1 MKKIT
6 YFLTA
11 LFTWM
16 FAVTASAEGG
26 VTVATSYTAAENL
39 TDGYYVLK
47 TLSKNVTGYI
57 YHNPANS
64 GRPFRQKIEANIPLS
79 AVGMNMEYVWKLT
92 KNTTDGTFTLQ
103 NVGTQGYFPAEDGH
117 GKNFA
122 SSTEASNAANLKFS
136 TADGITLD
144 GGVLLYETNHKGTED
159 QDLYIYANTTDENNL
174 SYWEGGSISD
184 AIVRFAFY
192 KVSNLDEAQIAS
204 YTINYKVGDNTVFS
218 TTNKGVKG
226 QTFSVAPTSEPTK
239 LSNYLTKEAL
249 TGDLV
254 LSETNNVFN
263 VVYTKGTVPFTF
275 STAESKTWYT
285 LSLRNE
291 TNSGAG
297 NYLIRQNNNN
307 INTGGGKNHNSKFD
321 ANNVTT
327 FERFNGGVW
336 AFVES
341 GFGVK
346 LMNKFTGTYV
356 KVNGGDH
363 KAYLDAT
370 GTVFYVQTT
379 SAKGAGFSL
388 QYDGNS
394 YLGDHKDDNLGTWT
408 SNASWGEDAQ
418 NDGGSGFA
426 IHDAHLDTYVNVGKS
441 AATASLNALTANEEV
456 AGMLT
461 INTAAS
467 IAAAKAAVES
477 ATTFDYLNAAYAKL
491 YNVDP
496 TAYYR
501 IKNVAIG
508 DNGTSYVSSENIFVG
523 TDGKLSTSYNASPNY
538 SLDRV
543 VRRVSADKNYA
554 SQLWQFVDNNNG
566 TFKLKNANTGCCL
579 GSYKSDGAA
588 LEMPIDN
595 KHAGEY
601 ILKATTATL
610 ADGVTNDGKSMLQLV
625 TEGHT
630 MNAFQG
636 SHNNTITNY
645 DNHDGDNGNY
655 WQFIKVTTVPVSI
668 SAANYATVAYPFAVK
683 VPAESGVKAYA
694 VSAVN
699 NGVLELSEI
708 TDGIIAANIGAILY
722 HEGEKQVNLEIT
734 NEAATYTGANKLQ
747 GATAKRTGFAAN
759 DTYVLALNSEN
770 QAAFLKSE
778 LTTVPANKAYVLAS
792 ALPAGEAGA
801 QALNFGFGEVTGI
814 NGVNADSNNAV
825 EYYDLNGR
833 RVLYPAN
840 GIFVTNTGK
849 KVFIK

>member
-1 MKKIT
+1 
-6 YFLTA
+6 
-11 LFTWM
+11 M

-26 VTVATSYTAAENL
+26 VTVAASYTAAESL

-64 GRPFRQKIEANIPLS
+64 GRPFRQKIEANVPLT
-79 AVGMNMEYVWKLT
+79 AVGMNLEYVWKLT

-103 NVGTQGYFPAEDGH
+103 NVGTQGYFPAENGH
-117 GKNFA
+117 GQNFTN
-122 SSTEASNAANLKFS
+122 STEASNAANLKFS
-136 TADGITLD
+136 TAEGITLD
-144 GGVLLYETNHKGTED
+144 GGVLLYETNHKGEKD
-159 QDLYIYANTTDENNL
+159 KDLYIYANTTDENNL
-174 SYWEGGSISD
+174 SYWEGGSISN
-184 AIVRFAFY
+184 AIVQFAFY

-204 YTINYKVGDNTVFS
+204 YTINYKIGDNTVFS

-226 QTFSVAPTSEPTK
+226 ETVTITKPNVSNYFALKSEPTD
-239 LSNYLTKEAL
+239 N
-249 TGDLV
+249 LV
-254 LSETNNVFN
+254 FSETNNVFN
-263 VVYTKGTVPFTF
+263 VVYTKSTAPFTF

-285 LSLRNE
+285 LSLRNGK
-291 TNSGAG
+291 NSGAG
-297 NYLIRQNNNN
+297 NYLIRQDNSNIKTGNND
-307 INTGGGKNHNSKFD
+307 GLSKFD
-321 ANNVTT
+321 ADNVTT
-327 FERFNGGVW
+327 FERFNGGIW

-356 KVNGGDH
+356 KVDGGDH

-379 SAKGAGFSL
+379 SAEGAGFSL
-388 QYDGNS
+388 QYDGKT
-394 YLGDHKDDNLGTWT
+394 YLGDHKGGNLGTWT
-408 SNASWGEDAQ
+408 PNVNWGEDAQ

-426 IHDAHLDTYVNVGKS
+426 IHDANLEAYVSVGKP
-441 AATASLNALTANEEV
+441 AATASLTALTANEEV
-456 AGMLT
+456 EGKLT
-461 INTAAS
+461 INTATS
-467 IAAAKAAVES
+467 IAAAEAAVES
-477 ATTFDYLNAAYAKL
+477 ATTVDALNAAYAKS
-491 YNVDP
+491 YNVAP

-501 IKNVAIG
+501 IKNVAVN
-508 DNGTSYVSSENIFVG
+508 DNQNAYVSSENIFVG
-523 TDGKLSTSYNASPNY
+523 TDGQLSTSYNANTK
-538 SLDRV
+538 LDRV
-543 VRRVSADKNYA
+543 VRRVSATGNYA

-601 ILKATTATL
+601 TLKATTTALT
-610 ADGVTNDGKSMLQLV
+610 GVTNDGKTMLQLV
-625 TEGHT
+625 NEGHT

-694 VSAVN
+694 VSAVK

-708 TDGIIAANIGAILY
+708 TDGIIAANQGAILY
-722 HEGEKQVNLEIT
+722 HEGEKQVDLQIT
-734 NEAATYTGANKLQ
+734 NEAATYTGANNLQ
-747 GATAKRTGFAAN
+747 GATAKRTGFTAN
-759 DTYVLALNSEN
+759 ATYVLALNSEN

>member
-1 MKKIT
+1 
-6 YFLTA
+6 
-11 LFTWM
+11 M
-16 FAVTASAEGG
+16 FAVTASADGG
-26 VTVATSYTAAENL
+26 VTVATSYTPAESL

-47 TLSKNVTGYI
+47 TRCKGKNGYI
-57 YHNPANS
+57 YHNPNRS
-64 GRPFRQKIEANIPLS
+64 DRPFRQKLEASVPLT

-92 KNTTDGTFTLQ
+92 KNTTDETFTLQ
-103 NVGTQGYFPAEDGH
+103 NVGTAAYMPANDGN
-117 GKNFA
+117 GGNFA
-122 SSTEASNAANLKFS
+122 NSTALENAAKYKFS
-136 TADGITLD
+136 TFTAYTNSLA
-144 GGVLLYETNHKGTED
+144 GGVLLYETNFT
-159 QDLYIYANTTDENNL
+159 NTRYVHCNETDEPNL
-174 SYWEGGSISD
+174 SYWEGGEAKDNGS
-184 AIVRFAFY
+184 VVQFAFY
-192 KVSNLDEAQIAS
+192 KVENLDESQIAT

-226 QTFSVAPTSEPTK
+226 ETFSVAPTSEPTK
-239 LSNYLTKEAL
+239 ISNYYLTKNAL

-254 LSETNNVFN
+254 LSDNNKVFN
-263 VVYTKGTVPFTF
+263 VVYSKGTVPFTF

-285 LSLRNE
+285 LSLRNAKDK
-291 TNSGAG
+291 NSGAG
-297 NYLIRQNNNN
+297 NYLIRQDNNN
-307 INTGGGKNHNSKFD
+307 IKTGNNDGLSKFD
-321 ANNVTT
+321 ADNVTT

-346 LMNKFTGTYV
+346 LMNKYTGTYV
-356 KVNGGDH
+356 KVDGGGN

-379 SAKGAGFSL
+379 SAEGAGFSL
-388 QYDGNS
+388 QYDGKT
-394 YLGDHKDDNLGTWT
+394 YLGDHKEGNLGTWT
-408 SNASWGEDAQ
+408 PNVDWGEDAQ

-426 IHDAHLDTYVNVGKS
+426 IHDANLETYVTVGKS
-441 AATASLNALTANEEV
+441 AATTSLQALTANEEV
-456 AGMLT
+456 DGKLT
-461 INTAAS
+461 INTETS
-467 IAAAKAAVES
+467 IAAAKAAVPS
-477 ATTFDYLNAAYAKL
+477 ATTVDALNAAYAKS
-491 YNVDP
+491 YNVEP

-501 IKNVAIG
+501 IKNVSVN
-508 DNGTSYVSSENIFVG
+508 DNQNAYVSSENIFVG
-523 TDGKLSTSYNASPNY
+523 TDGKLSTSYNANNG
-538 SLDRV
+538 LDRV
-543 VRRVSADKNYA
+543 VRRVPADKNYA

-601 ILKATTATL
+601 TLKATTTTL
-610 ADGVTNDGKSMLQLV
+610 TGVTNDGKSMLQLV
-625 TEGHT
+625 TEGYHT
-630 MNAFQG
+630 MNAWRGADAQ
-636 SHNNTITNY
+636 TIANY
-645 DNHDGDNGNY
+645 DNQDGDKGNY

-708 TDGIIAANIGAILY
+708 TDGIIAANTGAILY
-722 HEGEKQVNLEIT
+722 HKGEKQVDLQIT
-734 NEAATYTGANKLQ
+734 TDEATYTGANNLQ

-759 DTYVLALNSEN
+759 DTYVLALNSAN

-792 ALPAGEAGA
+792 ALPAAEAGA

>member
-26 VTVATSYTAAENL
+26 VTVATSYTAADNL

-47 TLSKNVTGYI
+47 TRCKGKNGYI
-57 YHNPANS
+57 YHNPNRS
-64 GRPFRQKIEANIPLS
+64 DRPFRQKLEANVPLT
-79 AVGMNMEYVWKLT
+79 AVGMNLEYVWKLT

-103 NVGTQGYFPAEDGH
+103 NVSTAAYMPAHNDNG
-117 GKNFA
+117 GNFA
-122 SSTEASNAANLKFS
+122 QSTAEANAAKYQFS
-136 TADGITLD
+136 TFTAYTNSLE
-144 GGVLLYETNHKGTED
+144 GGVLLYETNFT
-159 QDLYIYANTTDENNL
+159 NTRYVHCNETDEPNL
-174 SYWEGGSISD
+174 SYWAGGEAKDDGS
-184 AIVRFAFY
+184 VVQFAFY
-192 KVSNLDEAQIAS
+192 KVENLDETKIAT

-226 QTFSVAPTSEPTK
+226 ETVTITKPNVSNYFALKSEPTD
-239 LSNYLTKEAL
+239 N
-249 TGDLV
+249 LV
-254 LSETNNVFN
+254 LSDTNKEFN
-263 VVYTKGTVPFTF
+263 VVYTKSTAPFTF

-285 LSLRNE
+285 LSLRNA
-291 TNSGAG
+291 NNAGAG
-297 NYLIRQNNNN
+297 NYLIRQDNNN
-307 INTGGGKNHNSKFD
+307 IKTGNNAGESKFE
-321 ANNVTT
+321 AANVTT

-356 KVNGGDH
+356 KVDGGSNQ
-363 KAYLDAT
+363 AYLDAT

-379 SAKGAGFSL
+379 SAEGASFSL
-388 QYDGNS
+388 QYDGKI
-394 YLGDHKDDNLGTWT
+394 YLGDHKQGNLGTWT
-408 SNASWGEDAQ
+408 PNVSWGEDAQ

-426 IHDAHLDTYVNVGKS
+426 IHDANLEAYVSVGKS
-441 AATASLNALTANEEV
+441 AATTTLTALTANEEV
-456 AGMLT
+456 AGKLT

-467 IAAAKAAVES
+467 IEAAKAAVKS
-477 ATTFDYLNAAYAKL
+477 ATTVDALNAAYAKS
-491 YNVDP
+491 YNADP

-501 IKNVAIG
+501 IKNVAAN
-508 DNGTSYVSSENIFVG
+508 DNQNAYVSSENIFVG
-523 TDGKLSTSYNASPNY
+523 TDGKLSTSYNANDG
-538 SLDRV
+538 LDRV
-543 VRRVSADKNYA
+543 IHRVPATGNYA

-566 TFKLKNANTGCCL
+566 TFKLRNANTDCCL
-579 GSYKSDGAA
+579 GSYKSDGVA

-601 ILKATTATL
+601 TLKATTAAL
-610 ADGVTNDGKSMLQLV
+610 ANNVTNDSKTMLQLV
-625 TEGHT
+625 NEGHT
-630 MNAFQG
+630 MNAFAG
-636 SHNNTITNY
+636 AGGNTIANY

-759 DTYVLALNSEN
+759 ATYVLALNSEN

-792 ALPAGEAGA
+792 ALPAAETSA

>member
-16 FAVTASAEGG
+16 FAVSASAEGG

-47 TLSKNVTGYI
+47 TLSKGVTGYI
-57 YHNPANS
+57 YHYPANS
-64 GRPFRQKIEANIPLS
+64 SRPFRQKLEANVPLT
-79 AVGMNMEYVWKLT
+79 AVGMNLEYVWKLT
-92 KNTTDGTFTLQ
+92 KNTTDETFTLQ
-103 NVGTQGYFPAEDGH
+103 NVGTQGYFPAENGH
-117 GKNFA
+117 GQNFA
-122 SSTEASNAANLKFS
+122 NSTEASNAANLKFS
-136 TADGITLD
+136 SAEGITLD
-144 GGVLLYETNHKGTED
+144 GGVLLYETNHKGEKD
-159 QDLYIYANTTDENNL
+159 QDLYIYANTTSENNL
-174 SYWEGGSISD
+174 SYWEGGSVSN
-184 AIVRFAFY
+184 AIVQFAFY
-192 KVSNLDEAQIAS
+192 KVENLDETKIAT

-226 QTFSVAPTSEPTK
+226 ETVTITKPNVSNYFALKSEPTD
-239 LSNYLTKEAL
+239 N
-249 TGDLV
+249 LV
-254 LSETNNVFN
+254 LSDNNKEFN
-263 VVYTKGTVPFTF
+263 VVYTKGTAPFTF

-291 TNSGAG
+291 NNSGAG
-297 NYLIRQNNNN
+297 NYLIRQDNNN
-307 INTGGGKNHNSKFD
+307 IKTGNNAGESKFE
-321 ANNVTT
+321 AANVTT

-356 KVNGGDH
+356 KVDGGDS
-363 KAYLDAT
+363 KANLDAT

-379 SAKGAGFSL
+379 TATGANFSL
-388 QYDGNS
+388 QYDGKS
-394 YLGDHKDDNLGTWT
+394 YLGDHSSGNLATWT
-408 SNASWGEDAQ
+408 DGAAQ
-418 NDGGSGFA
+418 NNLGSGFA
-426 IHDAHLDTYVNVGKS
+426 IHNANDDTYVNVGKS

-456 AGMLT
+456 EGKLT
-461 INTAAS
+461 INTETS
-467 IAAAKAAVES
+467 IAAAKAAVPS
-477 ATTFDYLNAAYAKL
+477 ATTVDALNAAYAKS
-491 YNVDP
+491 YNVAP

-501 IKNVAIG
+501 IKNVAVN
-508 DNGTSYVSSENIFVG
+508 DNQNAYVSSENIFVG
-523 TDGKLSTSYNASPNY
+523 TDGKLSTSYNANTN
-538 SLDRV
+538 LDRV

-566 TFKLKNANTGCCL
+566 TFKLRNANTGCCL
-579 GSYKSDGAA
+579 GAYESDGAA

-601 ILKATTATL
+601 TLKATTANL
-610 ADGVTNDGKSMLQLV
+610 SNGVTNDSKSMLQLV
-625 TEGHT
+625 NEGHT

-655 WQFIKVTTVPVSI
+655 WQFIKVTTVLVSI

-694 VSAVN
+694 VSAVK
-699 NGVLELSEI
+699 NGMLELSEI
-708 TDGIIAANIGAILY
+708 TDGIIAANTGAILY

-759 DTYVLALNSEN
+759 DTYVLALNSAN

-792 ALPAGEAGA
+792 ALPAAEVGA

>member
-1 MKKIT
+1 
-6 YFLTA
+6 
-11 LFTWM
+11 M

-47 TLSKNVTGYI
+47 TRCKGKNGYI
-57 YHNPANS
+57 YHNPNRS
-64 GRPFRQKIEANIPLS
+64 DRPFRQKLEANVPLT
-79 AVGMNMEYVWKLT
+79 AVGMNLEYVWKLT

-103 NVGTQGYFPAEDGH
+103 NVSTAAYMPAHNDNG
-117 GKNFA
+117 GNFA
-122 SSTEASNAANLKFS
+122 QSTAEANAAKYQFS
-136 TADGITLD
+136 TFTAYTNSLA
-144 GGVLLYETNHKGTED
+144 GGVLLYETNFT
-159 QDLYIYANTTDENNL
+159 NTRYVHCNETDEPNL
-174 SYWEGGSISD
+174 SYWEGGEAKDDGS
-184 AIVRFAFY
+184 VVQFAFY
-192 KVSNLDEAQIAS
+192 KVENLDETKIAT

-226 QTFSVAPTSEPTK
+226 ETVTITKPNVSNYFALKSEPTD
-239 LSNYLTKEAL
+239 N
-249 TGDLV
+249 LV
-254 LSETNNVFN
+254 LSDTNKEFN
-263 VVYTKGTVPFTF
+263 VVYTKGTAPFTF

-285 LSLRNE
+285 LSLRNAKDK
-291 TNSGAG
+291 NSGAG
-297 NYLIRQNNNN
+297 NYLIRQDNNN
-307 INTGGGKNHNSKFD
+307 IKTGNNAGESKFE
-321 ANNVTT
+321 AANVTT

-356 KVNGGDH
+356 KVDGGGN

-379 SAKGAGFSL
+379 SAEGAGFSL
-388 QYDGNS
+388 QYDGKT
-394 YLGDHKDDNLGTWT
+394 YLGDHKEGNLGTWT
-408 SNASWGEDAQ
+408 PNVNWGEDAQ

-426 IHDAHLDTYVNVGKS
+426 IHDANLDTYVSVGKS
-441 AATASLNALTANEEV
+441 AATATLTALTANEEV
-456 AGMLT
+456 DGKLT
-461 INTAAS
+461 INTETS
-467 IAAAKAAVES
+467 IAAAKAAVPS
-477 ATTFDYLNAAYAKL
+477 ATTVDALNAAYAKS
-491 YNVDP
+491 YNVEP

-501 IKNVAIG
+501 IKNVSVN
-508 DNGTSYVSSENIFVG
+508 DNQNAYVSSENIFVG
-523 TDGKLSTSYNASPNY
+523 TDGKLSTSYNANNG
-538 SLDRV
+538 LDRV

-566 TFKLKNANTGCCL
+566 TFKLRNASTGCCL
-579 GSYKSDGAA
+579 GAYESDGAA

-601 ILKATTATL
+601 TLKATTANL
-610 ADGVTNDGKSMLQLV
+610 SNGVTNDSKSMLQLV
-625 TEGHT
+625 NEGHT

-694 VSAVN
+694 VSAVK
-699 NGVLELSEI
+699 NGMLELSEI
-708 TDGIIAANIGAILY
+708 TDGIIAANTGAILY

-792 ALPAGEAGA
+792 ALPAAEAGA

>member
-1 MKKIT
+1 
-6 YFLTA
+6 
-11 LFTWM
+11 M
-16 FAVTASAEGG
+16 FAVTASADGG

-47 TLSKNVTGYI
+47 TRCKGKNGYI
-57 YHNPANS
+57 YHNPNRS
-64 GRPFRQKIEANIPLS
+64 DRPFRQKLEANVPLT
-79 AVGMNMEYVWKLT
+79 AVGMNLEYVWKLT

-103 NVGTQGYFPAEDGH
+103 NVSTAAYMPAHNDNG
-117 GKNFA
+117 GNFA
-122 SSTEASNAANLKFS
+122 QSTAEANAAKYQFS
-136 TADGITLD
+136 TFTAYTNSLA
-144 GGVLLYETNHKGTED
+144 GGVLLYETNFT
-159 QDLYIYANTTDENNL
+159 NTRYVHCNETDEPNL
-174 SYWEGGSISD
+174 SYWEGGEAKDDGS
-184 AIVRFAFY
+184 VVQFAFY
-192 KVSNLDEAQIAS
+192 KVENLDETKIAT

-226 QTFSVAPTSEPTK
+226 ETVTITKPNVSNYFALKSEPTD
-239 LSNYLTKEAL
+239 N
-249 TGDLV
+249 LV
-254 LSETNNVFN
+254 LSDTNKEFN
-263 VVYTKGTVPFTF
+263 VVYTKSTAPFTF

-285 LSLRNE
+285 LSLRNAKDK
-291 TNSGAG
+291 NSGAG
-297 NYLIRQNNNN
+297 NYLIRQDNNN
-307 INTGGGKNHNSKFD
+307 IKTGNNAGESKFE
-321 ANNVTT
+321 AANVTT

-356 KVNGGDH
+356 KVDGGGN

-379 SAKGAGFSL
+379 SAEGAGFSL
-388 QYDGNS
+388 QYDGKT
-394 YLGDHKDDNLGTWT
+394 YLGDHKEGNLGTWT
-408 SNASWGEDAQ
+408 PNVNWGEDAQ

-426 IHDAHLDTYVNVGKS
+426 IHDANLDTYVSVGKS
-441 AATASLNALTANEEV
+441 AATATLTALTANEEV
-456 AGMLT
+456 DGKLT
-461 INTAAS
+461 INTETS
-467 IAAAKAAVES
+467 IAAAKAAVPS
-477 ATTFDYLNAAYAKL
+477 ATTVDALNAAYAKS
-491 YNVDP
+491 YNVEP

-501 IKNVAIG
+501 IKNVSVN
-508 DNGTSYVSSENIFVG
+508 DNQNAYVSSENIFVG
-523 TDGKLSTSYNASPNY
+523 TDGKLSTSYNANNG
-538 SLDRV
+538 LDRV

-566 TFKLKNANTGCCL
+566 TFKLRNANTGCCL
-579 GSYKSDGAA
+579 GAYESDGAA

-601 ILKATTATL
+601 TLKATTANL
-610 ADGVTNDGKSMLQLV
+610 SNGVTNDSKSMLQLV
-625 TEGHT
+625 NEGHT

-694 VSAVN
+694 VSAVK
-699 NGVLELSEI
+699 NGMLELSEI
-708 TDGIIAANIGAILY
+708 TDGIIAANTGAILY

-792 ALPAGEAGA
+792 ALPAAEAGA

>member
-16 FAVTASAEGG
+16 FAVSASAEGG

-47 TLSKNVTGYI
+47 TLSKGVTGYI
-57 YHNPANS
+57 YHYPANS
-64 GRPFRQKIEANIPLS
+64 SRPFRQKLEANVPLT
-79 AVGMNMEYVWKLT
+79 AVGMNLEYVWKLT
-92 KNTTDGTFTLQ
+92 KNTTDETFTLQ
-103 NVGTQGYFPAEDGH
+103 NVGTQGYFPAENGH
-117 GKNFA
+117 GQNFA
-122 SSTEASNAANLKFS
+122 NSTEASNAANLKFS
-136 TADGITLD
+136 SAEGITLD
-144 GGVLLYETNHKGTED
+144 GGVLLYETNHKGEKD
-159 QDLYIYANTTDENNL
+159 QDLYIYANTTSENNL
-174 SYWEGGSISD
+174 SYWEGGSVSN
-184 AIVRFAFY
+184 AIVQFAFY
-192 KVSNLDEAQIAS
+192 KVENLDETKIAT

-226 QTFSVAPTSEPTK
+226 ETVTITKPNVSNYFALKSEPTD
-239 LSNYLTKEAL
+239 N
-249 TGDLV
+249 LV
-254 LSETNNVFN
+254 LSDTNKEFN
-263 VVYTKGTVPFTF
+263 VVYTKSTAPFTF

-285 LSLRNE
+285 LSLRNAKDK
-291 TNSGAG
+291 NSGAG
-297 NYLIRQNNNN
+297 NYLIRQDNNN
-307 INTGGGKNHNSKFD
+307 IKTGNNAGESKFE
-321 ANNVTT
+321 AANVTT

-356 KVNGGDH
+356 KVDGGGN

-379 SAKGAGFSL
+379 SAEGAGFSL
-388 QYDGNS
+388 QYDGKT
-394 YLGDHKDDNLGTWT
+394 YLGDHKEGNLGTWT
-408 SNASWGEDAQ
+408 PNVNWGEDAQ

-426 IHDAHLDTYVNVGKS
+426 IHDANLDTYVSVGKS
-441 AATASLNALTANEEV
+441 AATATLTALTANEEV
-456 AGMLT
+456 DGKLT
-461 INTAAS
+461 INTETS
-467 IAAAKAAVES
+467 IAAAKAAVPS
-477 ATTFDYLNAAYAKL
+477 ATTVDALNAAYAKS
-491 YNVDP
+491 YNVEP

-501 IKNVAIG
+501 IKNVSVN
-508 DNGTSYVSSENIFVG
+508 DNQNAYVSSENIFVG
-523 TDGKLSTSYNASPNY
+523 TDGKLSTSYNANNG
-538 SLDRV
+538 LDRV

-566 TFKLKNANTGCCL
+566 TFKLRNANTGCCL
-579 GSYKSDGAA
+579 GAYESDGAA

-601 ILKATTATL
+601 TLKATTANL
-610 ADGVTNDGKSMLQLV
+610 SNGVTNDSKSMLQLV
-625 TEGHT
+625 NEGHT

-694 VSAVN
+694 VSAVK
-699 NGVLELSEI
+699 NGMLELSEI
-708 TDGIIAANIGAILY
+708 TDGIIAANTGAILY

-759 DTYVLALNSEN
+759 DTYVLALNSAN

-792 ALPAGEAGA
+792 ALPAAEVGA

>member
-1 MKKIT
+1 
-6 YFLTA
+6 
-11 LFTWM
+11 M
-16 FAVTASAEGG
+16 FAVTASADGG
-26 VTVATSYTAAENL
+26 VTVATSYTPAESL

-47 TLSKNVTGYI
+47 TRCKGKNGYI
-57 YHNPANS
+57 YHNPNDAS
-64 GRPFRQKIEANIPLS
+64 RPFRQKLEANTPLN
-79 AVGMNMEYVWKLT
+79 ALANKLEYVWKIS
-92 KNTTDGTFTLQ
+92 KNATDETFTIQ
-103 NVGTQGYFPAEDGH
+103 NVSTDAYMPAFNDNG
-117 GKNFA
+117 GNFA
-122 SSTEASNAANLKFS
+122 QSTEASNAAKYKFS
-136 TADGITLD
+136 NFTAYENSLE
-144 GGVLLYETNHKGTED
+144 GGVLLYETNFETNRYVHCNEAGEP
-159 QDLYIYANTTDENNL
+159 NL
-174 SYWEGGSISD
+174 SYWAGGEAKDDGS
-184 AIVRFAFY
+184 VVQFAFY
-192 KVSNLDEAQIAS
+192 KVENLTESQICS
-204 YTINYKVGDNTVFS
+204 YTVNYKIGDQTISS
-218 TTNKGVKG
+218 TTGIGVKD
-226 QTFSVAPTSEPTK
+226 QTTVTIKPKVSYYFTLESK
-239 LSNYLTKEAL
+239 LDN
-249 TGDLV
+249 LV
-254 LSETNNVFN
+254 LSDDNNVFN
-263 VVYTKGTVPFTF
+263 VVYSKGIVPFTF

-285 LSLRNE
+285 LSLRNGK
-291 TNSGAG
+291 NSGAG
-297 NYLIRQNNNN
+297 NYLIRQDNSNIKTGNND
-307 INTGGGKNHNSKFD
+307 GLSKFD
-321 ANNVTT
+321 ADNVTT
-327 FERFNGGVW
+327 FERFNGGIW

-356 KVNGGDH
+356 KVDGGDH

-379 SAKGAGFSL
+379 SAEGAGFSL
-388 QYDGNS
+388 QYDGKT
-394 YLGDHKDDNLGTWT
+394 YLGDHKGGNLGTWT
-408 SNASWGEDAQ
+408 PNVNWGEDAQ

-426 IHDAHLDTYVNVGKS
+426 IHDANLEAYVSVGKP
-441 AATASLNALTANEEV
+441 AATASLTALTANKEV
-456 AGMLT
+456 EGKLT
-461 INTAAS
+461 INTATS
-467 IAAAKAAVES
+467 IAAAEAAVES
-477 ATTFDYLNAAYAKL
+477 ATTVDALNAAYAKS
-491 YNVDP
+491 YNVAP

-501 IKNVAIG
+501 IKNVAVN
-508 DNGTSYVSSENIFVG
+508 DNQNAYVSSENIFVG
-523 TDGKLSTSYNASPNY
+523 TDGQLSTSYNANTN
-538 SLDRV
+538 LDRV
-543 VRRVSADKNYA
+543 VRRVSATGNYA

-601 ILKATTATL
+601 TLKATTTALT
-610 ADGVTNDGKSMLQLV
+610 GVTNDGKTMLQLV
-625 TEGHT
+625 NEGHT

-694 VSAVN
+694 VSAVK

-708 TDGIIAANIGAILY
+708 TDGIIAANQGAILY
-722 HEGEKQVNLEIT
+722 HEGEKQVDLQIT
-734 NEAATYTGANKLQ
+734 NEAATYTGANNLQ
-747 GATAKRTGFAAN
+747 GATAKRTGFTAN
-759 DTYVLALNSEN
+759 ATYVLALNSEN

>member
-1 MKKIT
+1 
-6 YFLTA
+6 
-11 LFTWM
+11 M

-26 VTVATSYTAAENL
+26 VTVATSYTAAEDL

-64 GRPFRQKIEANIPLS
+64 GRPFRQKIEANVPLT
-79 AVGMNMEYVWKLT
+79 AVGMNLEYVWKLT

-103 NVGTQGYFPAEDGH
+103 NVGTQGYFPAENGH
-117 GKNFA
+117 GQNFA
-122 SSTEASNAANLKFS
+122 KSTEASNAANLKFS
-136 TADGITLD
+136 SADGITLD
-144 GGVLLYETNHKGTED
+144 GGVLLYETNHKGEED
-159 QDLYIYANTTDENNL
+159 KDLYIYANTTDENNL
-174 SYWEGGSISD
+174 SYWEGGSISN
-184 AIVRFAFY
+184 AIVQFAFY
-192 KVSNLDEAQIAS
+192 KVENLDETKIAT

-226 QTFSVAPTSEPTK
+226 ETVTITKPNVSNYFALKSEPTDN
-239 LSNYLTKEAL
+239 LVFSDTNKE
-249 TGDLV
+249 
-254 LSETNNVFN
+254 FN
-263 VVYTKGTVPFTF
+263 VVYTKGTAPFTF
-275 STAESKTWYT
+275 STDESKTWYT
-285 LSLRNE
+285 LSLRNGK
-291 TNSGAG
+291 NSGAG
-297 NYLIRQNNNN
+297 NYLIRQDNNN
-307 INTGGGKNHNSKFD
+307 IKTGNNDGLSKFD
-321 ANNVTT
+321 ADNVTT

-356 KVNGGDH
+356 KVDGGSNQ
-363 KAYLDAT
+363 AYLDAT

-379 SAKGAGFSL
+379 SATGAGFSL
-388 QYDGNS
+388 QYDGKI
-394 YLGDHKDDNLGTWT
+394 YLGDHKQGNLGTWT
-408 SNASWGEDAQ
+408 PNVSWGEDAQ

-426 IHDAHLDTYVNVGKS
+426 IHDANLDTYVSVGKL
-441 AATASLNALTANEEV
+441 AATASLKALTANEEV

-477 ATTFDYLNAAYAKL
+477 ATTFDALNAAYAKS

-523 TDGKLSTSYNASPNY
+523 TDGQLSTSYNANTN
-538 SLDRV
+538 LDRV

-601 ILKATTATL
+601 TLKATTATL
-610 ADGVTNDGKSMLQLV
+610 SNGVTNDSKSMLQLV
-625 TEGHT
+625 NEGHT

-645 DNHDGDNGNY
+645 DNQDGDNGNY

-708 TDGIIAANIGAILY
+708 TDGIIAANTGAILY
-722 HEGEKQVNLEIT
+722 HEGEKQVDLQIT
-734 NEAATYTGANKLQ
+734 TDEATYTGANNLK

-759 DTYVLALNSEN
+759 ATYVLALNSEN

-792 ALPAGEAGA
+792 ALPAAEAGA

>member
-47 TLSKNVTGYI
+47 TRCKGKNGYI
-57 YHNPANS
+57 YHNPNRS
-64 GRPFRQKIEANIPLS
+64 DRPFRQKLEANVPLT
-79 AVGMNMEYVWKLT
+79 AVGMNLEYVWKLT

-103 NVGTQGYFPAEDGH
+103 NVSTAAYMPAHNDNG
-117 GKNFA
+117 GNFA
-122 SSTEASNAANLKFS
+122 QSTAEANAAKYQFS
-136 TADGITLD
+136 TFTAYTNSLA
-144 GGVLLYETNHKGTED
+144 GGVLLYETNFT
-159 QDLYIYANTTDENNL
+159 NTRYVHCNETDEPNL
-174 SYWEGGSISD
+174 SYWEGGEAKDDGS
-184 AIVRFAFY
+184 VVQFAFY
-192 KVSNLDEAQIAS
+192 KVENLDETKIAT

-226 QTFSVAPTSEPTK
+226 ETVTITKPNVSNYFALKSEPTD
-239 LSNYLTKEAL
+239 N
-249 TGDLV
+249 LV
-254 LSETNNVFN
+254 LSDTNKEFN
-263 VVYTKGTVPFTF
+263 VVYTKSTAPFTF

-285 LSLRNE
+285 LSLRNAKDK
-291 TNSGAG
+291 NSGAG
-297 NYLIRQNNNN
+297 NYLIRQDNNN
-307 INTGGGKNHNSKFD
+307 IKTGNNAGESKFE
-321 ANNVTT
+321 AANVTT

-356 KVNGGDH
+356 KVDGGGN

-379 SAKGAGFSL
+379 SAEGAGFSL
-388 QYDGNS
+388 QYDGKT
-394 YLGDHKDDNLGTWT
+394 YLGDHKEGNLGTWT
-408 SNASWGEDAQ
+408 PNVNWGEDAQ

-426 IHDAHLDTYVNVGKS
+426 IHDANLDTYVSVGKS
-441 AATASLNALTANEEV
+441 AATATLTALTANEEV
-456 AGMLT
+456 DGKLT
-461 INTAAS
+461 INTETS
-467 IAAAKAAVES
+467 IAAAKAAVPS
-477 ATTFDYLNAAYAKL
+477 ATTVDALNAAYAKS
-491 YNVDP
+491 YNVEP

-501 IKNVAIG
+501 IKNVSVN
-508 DNGTSYVSSENIFVG
+508 DNQNAYVSSENIFVG
-523 TDGKLSTSYNASPNY
+523 TDGKLSTSYNANNG
-538 SLDRV
+538 LDRV

-566 TFKLKNANTGCCL
+566 TFKLRNANTGCCL
-579 GSYKSDGAA
+579 GAYESDGAA

-601 ILKATTATL
+601 TLKATTANL
-610 ADGVTNDGKSMLQLV
+610 SNGVTNDSKSMLQLV
-625 TEGHT
+625 NEGHT

-694 VSAVN
+694 VSAVK
-699 NGVLELSEI
+699 NGMLELSEI
-708 TDGIIAANIGAILY
+708 TDGIIAANTGAILY

-792 ALPAGEAGA
+792 ALPAAEAGA

>member
-1 MKKIT
+1 
-6 YFLTA
+6 
-11 LFTWM
+11 M

-57 YHNPANS
+57 YHNPAN
-64 GRPFRQKIEANIPLS
+64 GNRTFRQKNGDNVPLT

-103 NVGTQGYFPAEDGH
+103 NVGTQGYFPADEDKGQ
-117 GKNFA
+117 NFA

-136 TADGITLD
+136 SAEGITLD
-144 GGVLLYETNHKGTED
+144 GGVLLYETNHQSADNK
-159 QDLYIYANTTDENNL
+159 DLYIYANTTSENNL
-174 SYWEGGSISD
+174 SYWPGGSVSD
-184 AIVRFAFY
+184 AIVQFAFY
-192 KVSNLDEAQIAS
+192 KVENLDETKIAT

-218 TTNKGVKG
+218 ATNKGVKG
-226 QTFSVAPTSEPTK
+226 ETFSVAPTSEPTK
-239 LSNYLTKEAL
+239 ISNYYLTKENL
-249 TGDLV
+249 TGNLV
-254 LSETNNVFN
+254 LSDDNNVFN
-263 VVYTKGTVPFTF
+263 VVYSKGIVPFTF

-285 LSLRNE
+285 LSLRNAKDK
-291 TNSGAG
+291 NSGAG
-297 NYLIRQNNNN
+297 NYLIRQDNNN
-307 INTGGGKNHNSKFD
+307 IKTGNNDGLSKFD
-321 ANNVTT
+321 AANVTT

-356 KVNGGDH
+356 KVDGGDH

-379 SAKGAGFSL
+379 SAEGAGFSL
-388 QYDGNS
+388 QYDGKS
-394 YLGDHKDDNLGTWT
+394 YLGDHKGGNLGTWT
-408 SNASWGEDAQ
+408 PNVSWGEDAQ

-426 IHDAHLDTYVNVGKS
+426 IHDANLDTYVSVGKS
-441 AATASLNALTANEEV
+441 AATASLDALTANEEV
-456 AGMLT
+456 DGKLT
-461 INTAAS
+461 INTVTS
-467 IAAAKAAVES
+467 IAAAKAAVPS
-477 ATTFDYLNAAYAKL
+477 ATTVDALNAAYAKL
-491 YNVDP
+491 YNVEP

-501 IKNVAIG
+501 IKNVNAN
-508 DNGTSYVSSENIFVG
+508 DNQNAYVSSENIFVG
-523 TDGKLSTSYNASPNY
+523 TDGQLSTSYKANTN
-538 SLDRV
+538 LDRV
-543 VRRVSADKNYA
+543 VRRVSATGNYA

-601 ILKATTATL
+601 TLKATTTTL
-610 ADGVTNDGKSMLQLV
+610 TGVTNDGKSMLQLV
-625 TEGHT
+625 TEGYHT
-630 MNAFQG
+630 MNAWGGAGAQ
-636 SHNNTITNY
+636 TIANY
-645 DNHDGDNGNY
+645 DNQDGDKGNY

-708 TDGIIAANIGAILY
+708 TDGIIAANQGAILY
-722 HEGEKQVNLEIT
+722 HEGETTANLEIT
-734 NEAATYTGANKLQ
+734 NEAATYAGENKLK

-759 DTYVLALNSEN
+759 ATYVLALNSAN

-792 ALPAGEAGA
+792 ALPAAEAGA

>member
-16 FAVTASAEGG
+16 FAVSASAEGG
-26 VTVATSYTAAENL
+26 VTVATSYTAASEL

-47 TLSKNVTGYI
+47 TRCKGKNGYI
-57 YHNPANS
+57 YHNPNRS
-64 GRPFRQKIEANIPLS
+64 DRPFRQKLEASVPLT

-92 KNTTDGTFTLQ
+92 KNTTDETFTLQ
-103 NVGTQGYFPAEDGH
+103 NVGTAAYMPANDGN
-117 GKNFA
+117 GGNFA
-122 SSTEASNAANLKFS
+122 NSTALENAAKYKFS
-136 TADGITLD
+136 TFTAYTNSLA
-144 GGVLLYETNHKGTED
+144 GGVLLYETNFT
-159 QDLYIYANTTDENNL
+159 NTRYVHCNETDEPNL
-174 SYWEGGSISD
+174 SYWEGGEAKDNGS
-184 AIVRFAFY
+184 VVQFAFY
-192 KVSNLDEAQIAS
+192 KVENLDEAKIAT
-204 YTINYKVGDNTVFS
+204 YTINYKIGDNTVFS
-218 TTNKGVKG
+218 ATNKGVKG
-226 QTFSVAPTSEPTK
+226 ETFSVAPTSEPTK
-239 LSNYLTKEAL
+239 LSNYLTKETL
-249 TGDLV
+249 TGNLV
-254 LSETNNVFN
+254 LSDDNNVFN
-263 VVYTKGTVPFTF
+263 VVYSKGIVPFTF

-285 LSLRNE
+285 LSLRNAKDK
-291 TNSGAG
+291 NLGAG
-297 NYLIRQNNNN
+297 NYLIRQDNNN
-307 INTGGGKNHNSKFD
+307 IKTGNNDGLSKFD
-321 ANNVTT
+321 AANVTT

-356 KVNGGDH
+356 KVDGGDH

-379 SAKGAGFSL
+379 SAEGAGFSL
-388 QYDGNS
+388 QYDGKS
-394 YLGDHKDDNLGTWT
+394 YLGDHKGGNLGTWT
-408 SNASWGEDAQ
+408 PNVSWGEDAQ

-426 IHDAHLDTYVNVGKS
+426 IHDANLDTYVSVGKS
-441 AATASLNALTANEEV
+441 AATASLDALTANEEV
-456 AGMLT
+456 DGKLT
-461 INTAAS
+461 INTETS
-467 IAAAKAAVES
+467 IAAAKAAVPS
-477 ATTFDYLNAAYAKL
+477 ATTVDALNAAYAKS
-491 YNVDP
+491 YNVEP

-501 IKNVAIG
+501 IKNVSVN
-508 DNGTSYVSSENIFVG
+508 DNQNAYVSSENIFVG
-523 TDGKLSTSYNASPNY
+523 TDGKLSTSYNANNG
-538 SLDRV
+538 LDRV
-543 VRRVSADKNYA
+543 VRRVSATGNYA

-566 TFKLKNANTGCCL
+566 TFKLRNANTGCCL
-579 GSYKSDGAA
+579 GAYESDGAA

-601 ILKATTATL
+601 TLKATTANL
-610 ADGVTNDGKSMLQLV
+610 SNGVTNDSKSMLQLV
-625 TEGHT
+625 NEGHT

-694 VSAVN
+694 VSAVK
-699 NGVLELSEI
+699 NGMLELSEI
-708 TDGIIAANIGAILY
+708 TDGIIAANTGAILY

-792 ALPAGEAGA
+792 ALPAAEAGA

>member
-26 VTVATSYTAAENL
+26 LTVATSYTAAAEL

-47 TLSKNVTGYI
+47 TRCKGKNGYI
-57 YHNPANS
+57 YHNPNDAS
-64 GRPFRQKIEANIPLS
+64 RPFRQKIEASTPLS
-79 AVGMNMEYVWKLT
+79 DLANNLEYVWKLT
-92 KNTTDGTFTLQ
+92 KNADGVFTLQ
-103 NVGTQGYFPAEDGH
+103 NVKDDAYMPAYDGN
-117 GKNFA
+117 GGNFA
-122 SSTEASNAANLKFS
+122 NSTAEANAAKYNFS
-136 TADGITLD
+136 TFTAYTNSLE
-144 GGVLLYETNHKGTED
+144 GGVLLYETNFT
-159 QDLYIYANTTDENNL
+159 NTRYVHCNEAGEPNL
-174 SYWEGGSISD
+174 SYWAGGEAKDDGS
-184 AIVRFAFY
+184 VVQFAFY
-192 KVSNLDEAQIAS
+192 KVDLPESQLTS
-204 YTINYKVGDNTVFS
+204 YTINYRVGDQTISS
-218 TTNKGVKG
+218 TTRNG
-226 QTFSVAPTSEPTK
+226 
-239 LSNYLTKEAL
+239 L
-249 TGDLV
+249 TGMTTV
-254 LSETNNVFN
+254 KITEPNVSYYFTVSKPTNLGLADNNKEFN
-263 VVYTKGTVPFTF
+263 VVYSKNGTAPFTF
-275 STAESKTWYT
+275 STDESKTWYT
-285 LSLRNE
+285 LSLRNQN
-291 TNSGAG
+291 NSGAG
-297 NYLIRQNNNN
+297 NYLIRQDNNN
-307 INTGGGKNHNSKFD
+307 IKTGNNAGESKFE
-321 ANNVTT
+321 AANVTT

-356 KVNGGDH
+356 KVDGGSN

-379 SAKGAGFSL
+379 SATGANFSL
-388 QYDGNS
+388 QYDGKS
-394 YLGDHKDDNLGTWT
+394 YLGDHSSGNLATWT
-408 SNASWGEDAQ
+408 DNEAQ
-418 NDGGSGFA
+418 NNGGSGFA
-426 IHDAHLDTYVNVGKS
+426 IHDANLETYVSVGKL
-441 AATASLNALTANEEV
+441 AATASLDALTANEEV
-456 AGMLT
+456 EGKLT
-461 INTAAS
+461 INTATS
-467 IAAAKAAVES
+467 IAAAKAAVPS
-477 ATTFDYLNAAYAKL
+477 ATTVDALNAAYAKS

-496 TAYYR
+496 AAYYR
-501 IKNVAIG
+501 IKNVNAN
-508 DNGTSYVSSENIFVG
+508 DNENAYVSSENIFVG
-523 TDGKLSTSYNASPNY
+523 TDGKLSTSYNANTN
-538 SLDRV
+538 LDRV
-543 VRRVSADKNYA
+543 IHRVPATNNYA

-566 TFKLKNANTGCCL
+566 TFKLKNANTDCFL

-601 ILKATTATL
+601 TLKATSTTL
-610 ADGVTNDGKSMLQLV
+610 TGVTNDGKSMLQLV
-625 TEGHT
+625 NEGHT
-630 MNAFQG
+630 MNAFAG
-636 SHNNTITNY
+636 AGGNTIANY
-645 DNHDGDNGNY
+645 DGHDEDKGNY

-694 VSAVN
+694 VSAVK

-708 TDGIIAANIGAILY
+708 TDGVIAANTGAILY
-722 HEGEKQVNLEIT
+722 HEGEKQVDLQIT
-734 NEAATYTGANKLQ
+734 NEATTYAGENKLQ

-759 DTYVLALNSEN
+759 DTYVLALNSAN

-792 ALPAGEAGA
+792 ALPTAEAGA

>member
-26 VTVATSYTAAENL
+26 LTVATSYTAAVEL

-47 TLSKNVTGYI
+47 TRCKGKNGYI
-57 YHNPANS
+57 YHNPNDAS
-64 GRPFRQKIEANIPLS
+64 RPFRQKIEASTPLS
-79 AVGMNMEYVWKLT
+79 DLANNLEYVWKLT
-92 KNTTDGTFTLQ
+92 KNADGAFTLQ
-103 NVGTQGYFPAEDGH
+103 NVKDNAYMPAYDGN
-117 GKNFA
+117 GGNFA
-122 SSTEASNAANLKFS
+122 QSTAEANAAKYQFNDFAAYENSLE
-136 TADGITLD
+136 
-144 GGVLLYETNHKGTED
+144 GGVLLYETNFT
-159 QDLYIYANTTDENNL
+159 NTRYVHCNEAGEPNL
-174 SYWEGGSISD
+174 SYWAGGEAKDDGS
-184 AIVRFAFY
+184 VVQFAFY
-192 KVSNLDEAQIAS
+192 KVDLPESQLTS
-204 YTINYKVGDNTVFS
+204 YTINYRVGDQTISS
-218 TTNKGVKG
+218 TTRNG
-226 QTFSVAPTSEPTK
+226 
-239 LSNYLTKEAL
+239 L
-249 TGDLV
+249 TGMTTV
-254 LSETNNVFN
+254 KITEPNVSYYFTVSKPTNLGLADNNKEFN
-263 VVYTKGTVPFTF
+263 VVYSKNGTAPFTF
-275 STAESKTWYT
+275 STDESKTWYT
-285 LSLRNE
+285 LSLRNQN
-291 TNSGAG
+291 NSGAG
-297 NYLIRQNNNN
+297 NYLIRQDNNN
-307 INTGGGKNHNSKFD
+307 IKTGNNAGESKFE
-321 ANNVTT
+321 AANVTT

-356 KVNGGDH
+356 KVDGGSN

-379 SAKGAGFSL
+379 SATGANFSL
-388 QYDGNS
+388 QYDGKS
-394 YLGDHKDDNLGTWT
+394 YLGDHSSGNLATWT
-408 SNASWGEDAQ
+408 DNEAQ
-418 NDGGSGFA
+418 NNGGSGFA
-426 IHDAHLDTYVNVGKS
+426 IHDANLETYVSVGKS
-441 AATASLNALTANEEV
+441 AATASLDALTANEEV
-456 AGMLT
+456 EGKLT
-461 INTAAS
+461 INTATS
-467 IAAAKAAVES
+467 IAAAKAAVPS
-477 ATTFDYLNAAYAKL
+477 ATTVDALNAAYAKS

-496 TAYYR
+496 AAYYR
-501 IKNVAIG
+501 IKNVNAN
-508 DNGTSYVSSENIFVG
+508 DNENAYVSSENIFVG
-523 TDGKLSTSYNASPNY
+523 TDGKLSTSYNANTN
-538 SLDRV
+538 LDRV
-543 VRRVSADKNYA
+543 IHRVPATNNYA

-566 TFKLKNANTGCCL
+566 TFKLKNANTDCCL

-601 ILKATTATL
+601 TLKATSTTL
-610 ADGVTNDGKSMLQLV
+610 TGVTNDGKSMLQLV
-625 TEGHT
+625 NEGHT
-630 MNAFQG
+630 MNAFAG
-636 SHNNTITNY
+636 AGGNTIANY
-645 DNHDGDNGNY
+645 DGHDEDKGNY

-694 VSAVN
+694 VSAVK

-708 TDGIIAANIGAILY
+708 TDGVIAANTGAILY
-722 HEGEKQVNLEIT
+722 HKGEKQVDLQIT
-734 NEAATYTGANKLQ
+734 NEATTYAGENKLQ

-759 DTYVLALNSEN
+759 DTYVLALNSAN

-792 ALPAGEAGA
+792 ALPTAEAGA

>member
-57 YHNPANS
+57 YHYPANS
-64 GRPFRQKIEANIPLS
+64 SRPFRQKLEANVPLS
-79 AVGMNMEYVWKLT
+79 AVGMNLEYVWKLT
-92 KNTTDGTFTLQ
+92 KNTTDETFTLQ
-103 NVGTQGYFPAEDGH
+103 NVGTQGYFPAENGH
-117 GKNFA
+117 GQNFA
-122 SSTEASNAANLKFS
+122 NSTEASNAANLKFS
-136 TADGITLD
+136 SADGITLD
-144 GGVLLYETNHKGTED
+144 GGVLLYETNHKGEKD

-174 SYWEGGSISD
+174 SYWEGGSISN
-184 AIVRFAFY
+184 AIVQFAFY
-192 KVSNLDEAQIAS
+192 KVNNLVESQIAS
-204 YTINYKVGDNTVFS
+204 YTINYKVGDNTVFF

-226 QTFSVAPTSEPTK
+226 ETFSVAPTSEPTK
-239 LSNYLTKEAL
+239 ISNYYLTKEAL

-254 LSETNNVFN
+254 LSDDNKVFN
-263 VVYTKGTVPFTF
+263 VVYSKGTVPFTF

-285 LSLRNE
+285 LSLRNKN
-291 TNSGAG
+291 NSGAG
-297 NYLIRQNNNN
+297 NYLIRQDNNN
-307 INTGGGKNHNSKFD
+307 IKTGNNDGLSKFD
-321 ANNVTT
+321 AANVTT

-356 KVNGGDH
+356 KVDGGDH
-363 KAYLDAT
+363 KAKLDAT

-379 SAKGAGFSL
+379 SAEGAKFSL
-388 QYDGNS
+388 QYDGKS
-394 YLGDHKDDNLGTWT
+394 YLGDHKEGNLGTWT
-408 SNASWGEDAQ
+408 DNGAQ
-418 NDGGSGFA
+418 NDNGSGFA
-426 IHDAHLDTYVNVGKS
+426 IHDANLDAYVNVGKS
-441 AATASLNALTANEEV
+441 AATASLTALTANEEV

-461 INTAAS
+461 INTVAS
-467 IAAAKAAVES
+467 IAAAKTAVPS
-477 ATTFDYLNAAYAKL
+477 ATTLDALNAAYAKS

-501 IKNVAIG
+501 IKNVNAN
-508 DNGTSYVSSENIFVG
+508 DNQNAYVSSENIFVG
-523 TDGKLSTSYNASPNY
+523 TDGQLSTSYNANTN
-538 SLDRV
+538 LDRV
-543 VRRVSADKNYA
+543 VRRVSATGNYA

-601 ILKATTATL
+601 TLKATTTSL
-610 ADGVTNDGKSMLQLV
+610 TGVTNDGKSMLQLV
-625 TEGHT
+625 TEGYHT
-630 MNAFQG
+630 MNAWGGAGAQ
-636 SHNNTITNY
+636 TIANY
-645 DNHDGDNGNY
+645 DNQDGDKGNY
-655 WQFIKVTTVPVSI
+655 WQFIKVTTVPVRI

-708 TDGIIAANIGAILY
+708 TDGIITANQGAILY
-722 HEGEKQVNLEIT
+722 HEGEKQVDLQIT
-734 NEAATYTGANKLQ
+734 TDAATYAGENKLQ
-747 GATAKRTGFAAN
+747 GATAKRTGFTAN
-759 DTYVLALNSEN
+759 ATYVLALNSAN

-792 ALPAGEAGA
+792 DLPAAEAAA
-801 QALNFGFGEVTGI
+801 QTLNFGFGEVTGI

>member
-1 MKKIT
+1 
-6 YFLTA
+6 
-11 LFTWM
+11 M
-16 FAVTASAEGG
+16 FAVSASAEGG

-47 TLSKNVTGYI
+47 TLSKGVTGYI
-57 YHNPANS
+57 YHYPANS
-64 GRPFRQKIEANIPLS
+64 SRPFRQKLEANVPLT
-79 AVGMNMEYVWKLT
+79 AVGMNLEYVWKLT
-92 KNTTDGTFTLQ
+92 KNTTDETFTLQ
-103 NVGTQGYFPAEDGH
+103 NVGTQGYFPAENGH
-117 GKNFA
+117 GQNFA
-122 SSTEASNAANLKFS
+122 NSTEASNAANLKFS
-136 TADGITLD
+136 SAEGITLD
-144 GGVLLYETNHKGTED
+144 GGVLLYETNHKGEKD
-159 QDLYIYANTTDENNL
+159 QDLYIYANTTSENNL
-174 SYWEGGSISD
+174 SYWEGGSVSN
-184 AIVRFAFY
+184 AIVQFAFY
-192 KVSNLDEAQIAS
+192 KVENLDETKIAT

-226 QTFSVAPTSEPTK
+226 ETVTITKPNVSNYFALKSEPTD
-239 LSNYLTKEAL
+239 N
-249 TGDLV
+249 LV
-254 LSETNNVFN
+254 LSDNNKEFN
-263 VVYTKGTVPFTF
+263 VVYTKGTAPFTF

-291 TNSGAG
+291 NNSGAG
-297 NYLIRQNNNN
+297 NYLIRQDNNN
-307 INTGGGKNHNSKFD
+307 IKTGNNAGESKFE
-321 ANNVTT
+321 AANVTT

-356 KVNGGDH
+356 KVDGGDS
-363 KAYLDAT
+363 KANLDAT

-379 SAKGAGFSL
+379 TATGANFSL
-388 QYDGNS
+388 QYDGKS
-394 YLGDHKDDNLGTWT
+394 YLGDHSSGNLATWT
-408 SNASWGEDAQ
+408 DGAAQ
-418 NDGGSGFA
+418 NNLGSGFA
-426 IHDAHLDTYVNVGKS
+426 IHNANDDTYVNVGKS

-456 AGMLT
+456 EGKLT
-461 INTAAS
+461 INTETS
-467 IAAAKAAVES
+467 IAAAKAAVPS
-477 ATTFDYLNAAYAKL
+477 ATTVDALNAAYAKS
-491 YNVDP
+491 YNVAP

-501 IKNVAIG
+501 IKNVAVN
-508 DNGTSYVSSENIFVG
+508 DNQNAYVSSENIFVG
-523 TDGKLSTSYNASPNY
+523 TDGKLSTSYNANTN
-538 SLDRV
+538 LDRV

-566 TFKLKNANTGCCL
+566 TFKLRNANTGCCL
-579 GSYKSDGAA
+579 GAYESDGAA

-601 ILKATTATL
+601 TLKATTANL
-610 ADGVTNDGKSMLQLV
+610 SNGVTNDSKSMLQLV
-625 TEGHT
+625 NEGHT

-694 VSAVN
+694 VSAVK
-699 NGVLELSEI
+699 NGMLELSEI
-708 TDGIIAANIGAILY
+708 TDGIIAANTGAILY

-759 DTYVLALNSEN
+759 DTYVLALNSAN

-792 ALPAGEAGA
+792 ALPAAEVGA

>member
-64 GRPFRQKIEANIPLS
+64 GRPFRQKLEANVPLT
-79 AVGMNMEYVWKLT
+79 AVGMNLEYVWKLT
-92 KNTTDGTFTLQ
+92 KNTTDETFTLQ
-103 NVGTQGYFPAEDGH
+103 NVGTQGYFPAENGH
-117 GKNFA
+117 GQNFA
-122 SSTEASNAANLKFS
+122 NSTEASNAANLKFS
-136 TADGITLD
+136 SAEGITLD
-144 GGVLLYETNHKGTED
+144 GGVLLYETNHKGEKD
-159 QDLYIYANTTDENNL
+159 QDLYIYANTTSENNL
-174 SYWEGGSISD
+174 SYWEGGSVSN
-184 AIVRFAFY
+184 AIVQFAFY
-192 KVSNLDEAQIAS
+192 KVENLDETKIAT

-226 QTFSVAPTSEPTK
+226 ETVTITKPNVSNYFALKSEPTD
-239 LSNYLTKEAL
+239 N
-249 TGDLV
+249 LV
-254 LSETNNVFN
+254 LSDNNKEFN
-263 VVYTKGTVPFTF
+263 VVYTKGTAPFTF

-291 TNSGAG
+291 NNSGAG
-297 NYLIRQNNNN
+297 NYLIRQDNNN
-307 INTGGGKNHNSKFD
+307 IKTGNNAGESKFE
-321 ANNVTT
+321 AANVTT

-356 KVNGGDH
+356 KVDGGDS
-363 KAYLDAT
+363 KANLDAT

-379 SAKGAGFSL
+379 TATGANFSL
-388 QYDGNS
+388 QYDGKS
-394 YLGDHKDDNLGTWT
+394 YLGDHSSGNLATWT
-408 SNASWGEDAQ
+408 DGAAQ
-418 NDGGSGFA
+418 NNLGSGFA
-426 IHDAHLDTYVNVGKS
+426 IHNANDDTYVNVGKS

-456 AGMLT
+456 EGKLT
-461 INTAAS
+461 INTETS
-467 IAAAKAAVES
+467 IAAAKAAVPS
-477 ATTFDYLNAAYAKL
+477 ATTVDALNAAYAKS
-491 YNVDP
+491 YNVAP

-501 IKNVAIG
+501 IKNVAVN
-508 DNGTSYVSSENIFVG
+508 DNQNAYVSSENIFVG
-523 TDGKLSTSYNASPNY
+523 TDGKLSTSYNANTN
-538 SLDRV
+538 LDRV

-566 TFKLKNANTGCCL
+566 TFKLRNANTGCCL
-579 GSYKSDGAA
+579 GAYESDGAA
-588 LEMPIDN
+588 LEMPIDD

-601 ILKATTATL
+601 TLKATTATL
-610 ADGVTNDGKSMLQLV
+610 SNGVTNDSKTMLQLV
-625 TEGHT
+625 NEGHT

-636 SHNNTITNY
+636 SHNNIITNY

-694 VSAVN
+694 VSAVK

-708 TDGIIAANIGAILY
+708 TDGIIAANTGAILY
-722 HEGEKQVNLEIT
+722 HEGEKQVELEIT
-734 NEAATYTGANKLQ
+734 NESATYAGENKLQ
-747 GATAKRTGFAAN
+747 GATAKRTGFNAN
-759 DTYVLALNSEN
+759 DTYVLALNSAN

-792 ALPAGEAGA
+792 ALPAAEVGA

>member
-47 TLSKNVTGYI
+47 TLSKGVTGYI
-57 YHNPANS
+57 YHNPANG

-92 KNTTDGTFTLQ
+92 KNATDETFTLQ
-103 NVGTQGYFPAEDGH
+103 NVGTQGYFPAEDAH

-122 SSTEASNAANLKFS
+122 SSTETSNAANLKFS
-136 TADGITLD
+136 TAEGMELD
-144 GGVLLYETNHKGTED
+144 GGVLLYETNYKGTD
-159 QDLYIYANTTDENNL
+159 NKDLYIYANTTDENNL
-174 SYWEGGSISD
+174 SYWEGGSISNNA

-192 KVSNLDEAQIAS
+192 KVENLDEAQIAS
-204 YTINYKVGDNTVFS
+204 YTINYKVDNNTVS
-218 TTNKGVKG
+218 TIEKKGVKG
-226 QTFSVAPTSEPTK
+226 ETFSVIPILKQTK
-239 LSNYLTKEAL
+239 LSYYLTEDQL
-249 TGDLV
+249 TGNLV
-254 LSETNNVFN
+254 LSDDNKEFN
-263 VVYTKGTVPFTF
+263 VVYKKGTVPFEF
-275 STAESKTWYT
+275 STNESKTWYT
-285 LSLRNE
+285 LSLRNKN
-291 TNSGAG
+291 NSGAG
-297 NYLIRQNNNN
+297 NYLIRQDNNN
-307 INTGGGKNHNSKFD
+307 IKTGNNDGLSKFD
-321 ANNVTT
+321 AANVTT

-356 KVNGGDH
+356 KVDGGDH
-363 KAYLDAT
+363 KAKLDAT

-379 SAKGAGFSL
+379 SAEGAKFSL
-388 QYDGNS
+388 QYDGKS
-394 YLGDHKDDNLGTWT
+394 YLGDHSSGNLATWT
-408 SNASWGEDAQ
+408 DNGAQ
-418 NDGGSGFA
+418 NDNGSGFA
-426 IHDAHLDTYVNVGKS
+426 IHDANLETYVTVGKS
-441 AATASLNALTANEEV
+441 AATASLQALTANEEV
-456 AGMLT
+456 AGKLT
-461 INTAAS
+461 INTDAS
-467 IAAAKAAVES
+467 IAAAKTAVES
-477 ATTFDYLNAAYAKL
+477 AAATVDALNAAYAKS
-491 YNVDP
+491 YNVDL

-501 IKNVAIG
+501 IKNVVAN
-508 DNGTSYVSSENIFVG
+508 DNQNSYVSSQNIFVG
-523 TDGKLSTSYNASPNY
+523 TDGKLSTSYNAENG
-538 SLDRV
+538 LDRV
-543 VRRVSADKNYA
+543 VRRVSATKNYA

-566 TFKLKNANTGCCL
+566 TFKLKNANTDCCL
-579 GSYKSDGAA
+579 GGYKSNGTA

-595 KHAGEY
+595 KYAGEY
-601 ILKATTATL
+601 TLKATATTAFT
-610 ADGVTNDGKSMLQLV
+610 GNDGKSMLQLV

-630 MNAFQG
+630 MNAWG
-636 SHNNTITNY
+636 GAGAETIANY
-645 DNHDGDNGNY
+645 DGHDGDQGNY
-655 WQFIKVTTVPVSI
+655 WQFIKVTTVPVNI

-694 VSAVN
+694 VSDVK

-708 TDGIIAANIGAILY
+708 TDGIIAANTGAILY
-722 HEGEKQVNLEIT
+722 HEGEKQVELEIT
-734 NEAATYTGANKLQ
+734 NESATYAGENKLQ
-747 GATAKRTGFAAN
+747 GATAKRTGFNAN
-759 DTYVLALNSEN
+759 DTYVLALNSAN
-770 QAAFLKSE
+770 QAAFLKSK

-792 ALPAGEAGA
+792 ALPAAEVGA

>member
-1 MKKIT
+1 
-6 YFLTA
+6 
-11 LFTWM
+11 M

-239 LSNYLTKEAL
+239 LSNYLTKDEL
-249 TGDLV
+249 TGNLV
-254 LSETNNVFN
+254 LSDDNKEFN
-263 VVYTKGTVPFTF
+263 VVYSKGTVPFNF
-275 STAESKTWYT
+275 STNESKTWYT

-291 TNSGAG
+291 NNSGVG
-297 NYLIRQNNNN
+297 NYLIRQDNDN
-307 INTGGGKNHNSKFD
+307 IKSGNSDGKSKFD
-321 ANNVTT
+321 ADNVTT
-327 FERFNGGVW
+327 FERFNGGIW

-356 KVNGGDH
+356 KVDGGGN
-363 KAYLDAT
+363 KAKLDAT

-379 SAKGAGFSL
+379 SATGAKFSL
-388 QYDGNS
+388 QYDGKS
-394 YLGDHKDDNLGTWT
+394 YLGDHSSGNLATWT
-408 SNASWGEDAQ
+408 DNEAQ
-418 NDGGSGFA
+418 NNGGSGFA

-477 ATTFDYLNAAYAKL
+477 ATTFDDLNAAYAKL

-601 ILKATTATL
+601 TLKATTANL
-610 ADGVTNDGKSMLQLV
+610 SNGVTNDSKSMLQLV
-625 TEGHT
+625 NEGHT

-694 VSAVN
+694 VSAVK
-699 NGVLELSEI
+699 NGMLELSEI
-708 TDGIIAANIGAILY
+708 TDGIIAANTGAILY
-722 HEGEKQVNLEIT
+722 HEGEKQVELEIT
-734 NEAATYTGANKLQ
+734 NESATYAGENKLQ
-747 GATAKRTGFAAN
+747 GATAKRTGFNAN
-759 DTYVLALNSEN
+759 DTYVLALNSAN

>member
-26 VTVATSYTAAENL
+26 LTVATSYTAAVEL

-47 TLSKNVTGYI
+47 TRCKGKNGYI
-57 YHNPANS
+57 YHNPNDAS
-64 GRPFRQKIEANIPLS
+64 RPFRQKIEASTPLS
-79 AVGMNMEYVWKLT
+79 DLANNLEYVWKLT
-92 KNTTDGTFTLQ
+92 KNADGAFTLQ
-103 NVGTQGYFPAEDGH
+103 NVKDNAYMPAYDGN
-117 GKNFA
+117 GGNFA
-122 SSTEASNAANLKFS
+122 QSTAEANAAKYQFNDFAAYENSLE
-136 TADGITLD
+136 
-144 GGVLLYETNHKGTED
+144 GGVLLYETNFT
-159 QDLYIYANTTDENNL
+159 NTRYVHCNEAGEPNL
-174 SYWEGGSISD
+174 SYWAGGEAKDDGS
-184 AIVRFAFY
+184 VVQFAFY
-192 KVSNLDEAQIAS
+192 KVDLPESQLTS
-204 YTINYKVGDNTVFS
+204 YTINYRVGDQTISS
-218 TTNKGVKG
+218 TTRNG
-226 QTFSVAPTSEPTK
+226 
-239 LSNYLTKEAL
+239 L
-249 TGDLV
+249 TGMTTV
-254 LSETNNVFN
+254 KITEPNVSYYFTVSKPTNLGLADNNKEFN
-263 VVYTKGTVPFTF
+263 VVYSKNGTAPFTF
-275 STAESKTWYT
+275 STDESKTWYT
-285 LSLRNE
+285 LSLRNQN
-291 TNSGAG
+291 NSGAG
-297 NYLIRQNNNN
+297 NYLIRQDNNN
-307 INTGGGKNHNSKFD
+307 IKTGNNDGLSKFD
-321 ANNVTT
+321 AANVTT

-356 KVNGGDH
+356 KVDGGDH
-363 KAYLDAT
+363 KAKLDAT

-379 SAKGAGFSL
+379 SAEGAKFSL
-388 QYDGNS
+388 QYDGKS
-394 YLGDHKDDNLGTWT
+394 YLGDHKEGNLGTWT
-408 SNASWGEDAQ
+408 DNGAQ
-418 NDGGSGFA
+418 NDNGSGFA
-426 IHDAHLDTYVNVGKS
+426 IHDANLDAYVNVGKS
-441 AATASLNALTANEEV
+441 AATASLTALTANEEV

-461 INTAAS
+461 INTVAS
-467 IAAAKAAVES
+467 IAAAKTAVPS
-477 ATTFDYLNAAYAKL
+477 ATTLDALNAAYAKS

-501 IKNVAIG
+501 IKNVNAN
-508 DNGTSYVSSENIFVG
+508 DNQNAYVSSENIFVG
-523 TDGKLSTSYNASPNY
+523 TDGQLSTSYNANTN
-538 SLDRV
+538 LDRV
-543 VRRVSADKNYA
+543 VRRVSATGNYA

-601 ILKATTATL
+601 TLKATTTSL
-610 ADGVTNDGKSMLQLV
+610 TGVTNDGKSMLQLV
-625 TEGHT
+625 TEGYHT
-630 MNAFQG
+630 MNAWGGAGAQ
-636 SHNNTITNY
+636 TIANY
-645 DNHDGDNGNY
+645 DNQDGDKGNY
-655 WQFIKVTTVPVSI
+655 WQFIKVTTVPVRI

-683 VPAESGVKAYA
+683 VPTESGVKAYA

-708 TDGIIAANIGAILY
+708 TDGIIAANQGAILY
-722 HEGEKQVNLEIT
+722 HEGETTANLEIT
-734 NEAATYTGANKLQ
+734 NEAATYAGENKLK

-759 DTYVLALNSEN
+759 ATYVLALNSAN

-792 ALPAGEAGA
+792 ALPAAEAGA

>member
-26 VTVATSYTAAENL
+26 LTVATSYTAAVEL

-47 TLSKNVTGYI
+47 TRCKGKNGYI
-57 YHNPANS
+57 YHNPNDAS
-64 GRPFRQKIEANIPLS
+64 RPFRQKIEASTPLS
-79 AVGMNMEYVWKLT
+79 DLANNLEYVWKLT
-92 KNTTDGTFTLQ
+92 KNADGAFTLQ
-103 NVGTQGYFPAEDGH
+103 NVKDNAYMPAYDGN
-117 GKNFA
+117 GGNFA
-122 SSTEASNAANLKFS
+122 QSTAEANAAKYQFNDFAAYENSLE
-136 TADGITLD
+136 
-144 GGVLLYETNHKGTED
+144 GGVLLYETNFT
-159 QDLYIYANTTDENNL
+159 NTRYVHCNEAGEPNL
-174 SYWEGGSISD
+174 SYWAGGEAKDDGS
-184 AIVRFAFY
+184 VVQFAFY
-192 KVSNLDEAQIAS
+192 KVDLPESQLTS
-204 YTINYKVGDNTVFS
+204 YTINYRVGDQTISS
-218 TTNKGVKG
+218 TTRNG
-226 QTFSVAPTSEPTK
+226 
-239 LSNYLTKEAL
+239 L
-249 TGDLV
+249 TGMTTV
-254 LSETNNVFN
+254 KITEPNVSYYFTVSKPTNLGLADNNKEFN
-263 VVYTKGTVPFTF
+263 VVYSKNGTAPFTF
-275 STAESKTWYT
+275 STDESKTWYT
-285 LSLRNE
+285 LSLRNQN
-291 TNSGAG
+291 NSGAG
-297 NYLIRQNNNN
+297 NYLIRQDNNN
-307 INTGGGKNHNSKFD
+307 IKTGNNAGESKFE
-321 ANNVTT
+321 AANVTT

-356 KVNGGDH
+356 KVDGGSN

-379 SAKGAGFSL
+379 SATGANFSL
-388 QYDGNS
+388 QYDGKS
-394 YLGDHKDDNLGTWT
+394 YLGDHSSGNLATWT
-408 SNASWGEDAQ
+408 DNEAQ
-418 NDGGSGFA
+418 NNGGSGFA
-426 IHDAHLDTYVNVGKS
+426 IHDANLETYVSVGKS
-441 AATASLNALTANEEV
+441 AATASLDALTANKEV
-456 AGMLT
+456 EGKLT
-461 INTAAS
+461 INTATS
-467 IAAAKAAVES
+467 IAAAKAAVPS
-477 ATTFDYLNAAYAKL
+477 ATTVDALNAAYAKS

-496 TAYYR
+496 AAYYR
-501 IKNVAIG
+501 IKNVNAN
-508 DNGTSYVSSENIFVG
+508 DNENAYVSSENIFVD
-523 TDGKLSTSYNASPNY
+523 TDGKLSTSYNANTK
-538 SLDRV
+538 LDRV
-543 VRRVSADKNYA
+543 IHRVPATNNYA

-566 TFKLKNANTGCCL
+566 TFKLKNANTDCCL

-601 ILKATTATL
+601 TLKATSTTL
-610 ADGVTNDGKSMLQLV
+610 TGVTNDGKSMLQLV
-625 TEGHT
+625 NEGHT
-630 MNAFQG
+630 MNAFAG
-636 SHNNTITNY
+636 AGGNTIANY
-645 DNHDGDNGNY
+645 DGHDEDKGNY

-694 VSAVN
+694 VSAVK

-708 TDGIIAANIGAILY
+708 TDGVIAANTGAILY
-722 HEGEKQVNLEIT
+722 HEGEKQVDLQIT
-734 NEAATYTGANKLQ
+734 NEATTYAGENKLQ

-759 DTYVLALNSEN
+759 DTYVLALNSAN

-792 ALPAGEAGA
+792 ALPTAEAGA

>member
-47 TLSKNVTGYI
+47 TLSKGVTGYI
-57 YHNPANS
+57 YHNPANG
-64 GRPFRQKIEANIPLS
+64 GRPFRQKIEANVPLT
-79 AVGMNMEYVWKLT
+79 AVGMNLEYVWKLT
-92 KNTTDGTFTLQ
+92 KNTTDETFTLQ
-103 NVGTQGYFPAEDGH
+103 NVGTQGYFPAENGH
-117 GKNFA
+117 GQNFA
-122 SSTEASNAANLKFS
+122 NSTEASNAANLKFS
-136 TADGITLD
+136 SAEGITLD
-144 GGVLLYETNHKGTED
+144 GGVLLYETNHKGEKD
-159 QDLYIYANTTDENNL
+159 QDLYIYANTTSENNL

-239 LSNYLTKEAL
+239 LSNYLTKDEL
-249 TGDLV
+249 TGNLV
-254 LSETNNVFN
+254 LSDDNKEFN
-263 VVYTKGTVPFTF
+263 VVYSKGTVPFNF
-275 STAESKTWYT
+275 STNESKTWYT

-291 TNSGAG
+291 NNSGVG
-297 NYLIRQNNNN
+297 NYLIRQDNDN
-307 INTGGGKNHNSKFD
+307 IKSGNSDGKSKFD
-321 ANNVTT
+321 ADNVTT
-327 FERFNGGVW
+327 FERFNGGIW

-356 KVNGGDH
+356 KVDGGGN
-363 KAYLDAT
+363 KAKLDAT

-379 SAKGAGFSL
+379 SATGAKFSL
-388 QYDGNS
+388 QYDGKS
-394 YLGDHKDDNLGTWT
+394 YLGDHSSGNLATWT
-408 SNASWGEDAQ
+408 DNEAQ
-418 NDGGSGFA
+418 NNGGSGFA

-477 ATTFDYLNAAYAKL
+477 ATTFDDLNAAYAKL

-601 ILKATTATL
+601 TLKATTANL
-610 ADGVTNDGKSMLQLV
+610 SNGVTNDSKSMLQLV
-625 TEGHT
+625 NEGHT

-694 VSAVN
+694 VSAVK
-699 NGVLELSEI
+699 NGMLELSEI
-708 TDGIIAANIGAILY
+708 TDGIIAANTGAILY
-722 HEGEKQVNLEIT
+722 HEGEKQVELEIT
-734 NEAATYTGANKLQ
+734 NESATYAGENKLQ
-747 GATAKRTGFAAN
+747 GATAKRTGFNAN
-759 DTYVLALNSEN
+759 DTYVLALNSAN

>member
-1 MKKIT
+1 M
-6 YFLTA
+6 TA

-26 VTVATSYTAAENL
+26 VTIATSYTPAEDLAN
-39 TDGYYVLK
+39 GYYVLK
-47 TLSKNVTGYI
+47 ALSKNVTGYI
-57 YHNPANS
+57 YHYPANS
-64 GRPFRQKIEANIPLS
+64 SRPFRQKLEANVPLT
-79 AVGMNMEYVWKLT
+79 AVGMNLEYVWKLT

-103 NVGTQGYFPAEDGH
+103 NVGTQGYFPAENGH
-117 GKNFA
+117 GQNFA
-122 SSTEASNAANLKFS
+122 NSTEASNAANLKFS
-136 TADGITLD
+136 SAEGITLD
-144 GGVLLYETNHKGTED
+144 GGVLLYETNHKGEKD
-159 QDLYIYANTTDENNL
+159 QDLYIYANTTSENNL
-174 SYWEGGSISD
+174 SYWEGGSVSN
-184 AIVRFAFY
+184 AIVQFAFY
-192 KVSNLDEAQIAS
+192 KVENLDETKIAT

-226 QTFSVAPTSEPTK
+226 ETVTITKPNVSNYFALKSEPTD
-239 LSNYLTKEAL
+239 N
-249 TGDLV
+249 LV
-254 LSETNNVFN
+254 LSDNNKEFN
-263 VVYTKGTVPFTF
+263 VVYTKGTAPFTF

-291 TNSGAG
+291 NNSGAG
-297 NYLIRQNNNN
+297 NYLIRQDNNN
-307 INTGGGKNHNSKFD
+307 IKTGNNAGESKFE
-321 ANNVTT
+321 AANVTT

-356 KVNGGDH
+356 KVDGGDS
-363 KAYLDAT
+363 KANLDAT

-379 SAKGAGFSL
+379 TATGANFSL
-388 QYDGNS
+388 QYDGKS
-394 YLGDHKDDNLGTWT
+394 YLGDHSSGNLATWT
-408 SNASWGEDAQ
+408 DGAAQ
-418 NDGGSGFA
+418 NNLGSGFA
-426 IHDAHLDTYVNVGKS
+426 IHNANDDTYVNVGKS

-456 AGMLT
+456 EGKLT
-461 INTAAS
+461 INTETS
-467 IAAAKAAVES
+467 IAAAKAAVPS
-477 ATTFDYLNAAYAKL
+477 ATTVDALNAAYAKS
-491 YNVDP
+491 YNVAP

-501 IKNVAIG
+501 IKNVAVN
-508 DNGTSYVSSENIFVG
+508 DNQNAYVSSENIFVG
-523 TDGKLSTSYNASPNY
+523 TDGKLSTSYNANTN
-538 SLDRV
+538 LDRV
-543 VRRVSADKNYA
+543 VHRVSADKNYA

-566 TFKLKNANTGCCL
+566 TFKLRNANTGCCL
-579 GSYKSDGAA
+579 GAYESDGAA
-588 LEMPIDN
+588 LEMPIDD

-601 ILKATTATL
+601 TLKATTATL
-610 ADGVTNDGKSMLQLV
+610 SNGVTNDSKTMLQLV
-625 TEGHT
+625 NEGHT

-636 SHNNTITNY
+636 SHNNIITNY

-655 WQFIKVTTVPVSI
+655 WQFIKVTTVPVRI

-694 VSAVN
+694 VSAVK

-708 TDGIIAANIGAILY
+708 TDGIIAANQGAILY
-722 HEGEKQVNLEIT
+722 HEGATTANLEIT
-734 NEAATYTGANKLQ
+734 NEAATYAGENNLK
-747 GATAKRTGFAAN
+747 GATAKRTGFTAN
-759 DTYVLALNSEN
+759 ATYVLALNSAN

-792 ALPAGEAGA
+792 TLPTGEAAA

>member
-1 MKKIT
+1 
-6 YFLTA
+6 
-11 LFTWM
+11 M

-57 YHNPANS
+57 YHYPANS
-64 GRPFRQKIEANIPLS
+64 SRPFRQKLEANVPLT
-79 AVGMNMEYVWKLT
+79 AVGMNLEYVWKLT
-92 KNTTDGTFTLQ
+92 KNTTDETFTLQ
-103 NVGTQGYFPAEDGH
+103 NVGTQGYFPAENGH
-117 GKNFA
+117 GQNFA
-122 SSTEASNAANLKFS
+122 NSTEASNAANLKFS
-136 TADGITLD
+136 SAEGITLD
-144 GGVLLYETNHKGTED
+144 GGVLLYETNHKGEKD
-159 QDLYIYANTTDENNL
+159 QDLYIYANTTSENNL
-174 SYWEGGSISD
+174 SYWEGGSVSN
-184 AIVRFAFY
+184 AIVQFAFY
-192 KVSNLDEAQIAS
+192 KVENLDETKIAT

-226 QTFSVAPTSEPTK
+226 ETVTITKPNVSNYFALKSEPTD
-239 LSNYLTKEAL
+239 N
-249 TGDLV
+249 LV
-254 LSETNNVFN
+254 LSDNNKEFN
-263 VVYTKGTVPFTF
+263 VVYTKGTAPFTF

-291 TNSGAG
+291 NNSGAG
-297 NYLIRQNNNN
+297 NYLIRQDNNN
-307 INTGGGKNHNSKFD
+307 IKTGNNAGESKFE
-321 ANNVTT
+321 AANVTT

-356 KVNGGDH
+356 KVDGGDS
-363 KAYLDAT
+363 KANLDAT

-379 SAKGAGFSL
+379 TATGANFSL
-388 QYDGNS
+388 QYDGKS
-394 YLGDHKDDNLGTWT
+394 YLGDHSSGNLATWT
-408 SNASWGEDAQ
+408 DGAAQ
-418 NDGGSGFA
+418 NNLGSGFA
-426 IHDAHLDTYVNVGKS
+426 IHNANDDTYVNVGKS

-456 AGMLT
+456 EGKLT
-461 INTAAS
+461 INTETS
-467 IAAAKAAVES
+467 IAAAKAAVPS
-477 ATTFDYLNAAYAKL
+477 ATTVDALNAAYAKS
-491 YNVDP
+491 YNVAP

-501 IKNVAIG
+501 IKNVAVN
-508 DNGTSYVSSENIFVG
+508 DNQNAYVSSENIFVG
-523 TDGKLSTSYNASPNY
+523 TDGKLSTSYNANTN
-538 SLDRV
+538 LDRV

-566 TFKLKNANTGCCL
+566 TFKLRNANTGCCL
-579 GSYKSDGAA
+579 GAYESDGAA
-588 LEMPIDN
+588 LEMPIDD

-601 ILKATTATL
+601 TLKATTATL
-610 ADGVTNDGKSMLQLV
+610 SNGVTNDSKTMLQLV
-625 TEGHT
+625 NEGHT

-694 VSAVN
+694 VSDVK
-699 NGVLELSEI
+699 NGVLVLSEI
-708 TDGIIAANIGAILY
+708 TDGIIAANTGAILY
-722 HEGEKQVNLEIT
+722 HEGEKQVNLQIT
-734 NEAATYTGANKLQ
+734 TDEATYTGENKLQ
-747 GATAKRTGFAAN
+747 GATAKRTGFTAN
-759 DTYVLALNSEN
+759 DTYVLALNSAN

-792 ALPAGEAGA
+792 ALPAAEAGA

>member
-26 VTVATSYTAAENL
+26 LTVATSYTAAENL

-47 TLSKNVTGYI
+47 TRCKGKNGYI
-57 YHNPANS
+57 YHNPNDAS
-64 GRPFRQKIEANIPLS
+64 RPFRQKLEASTPLS
-79 AVGMNMEYVWKLT
+79 DLANNMEYVWKLT
-92 KNTTDGTFTLQ
+92 KTADGTFTLQ
-103 NVGTQGYFPAEDGH
+103 NVYDDAYMPAYDNNG
-117 GKNFA
+117 GNFA
-122 SSTEASNAANLKFS
+122 QSTAVENAAKYNFS
-136 TADGITLD
+136 TFTAYTNSLE
-144 GGVLLYETNHKGTED
+144 GGVLLYETNFTNTR
-159 QDLYIYANTTDENNL
+159 YIHCNEPAGDPNL
-174 SYWEGGSISD
+174 SYWAGGEAKDDGS
-184 AIVRFAFY
+184 VVQFAFY
-192 KVSNLDEAQIAS
+192 KVDLPESQLTS
-204 YTINYKVGDNTVFS
+204 YTIKYKVGDQTISS
-218 TTNKGVKG
+218 TTRNG
-226 QTFSVAPTSEPTK
+226 
-239 LSNYLTKEAL
+239 L
-249 TGDLV
+249 TGMTTV
-254 LSETNNVFN
+254 KIITEPNVSYYFTVSKPTNLGLADNNKEFN
-263 VVYTKGTVPFTF
+263 VVYSKNGTAPFTF
-275 STAESKTWYT
+275 STDESKTWYT
-285 LSLRNE
+285 LSLRNQN
-291 TNSGAG
+291 NSGAG
-297 NYLIRQNNNN
+297 NYLIRQDNNN
-307 INTGGGKNHNSKFD
+307 IKTGNNAGESKFE
-321 ANNVTT
+321 AANVTT

-356 KVNGGDH
+356 KVDGGDH
-363 KAYLDAT
+363 KAKLDAT

-379 SAKGAGFSL
+379 SAQGANFSL
-388 QYDGNS
+388 QYDGKS
-394 YLGDHKDDNLGTWT
+394 YLGDHSSGNLATWT
-408 SNASWGEDAQ
+408 DGEAQ
-418 NDGGSGFA
+418 NNGGSGFA
-426 IHDAHLDTYVNVGKS
+426 IHDANLEAYVSVGKS
-441 AATASLNALTANEEV
+441 AATATLTALTANEEV
-456 AGMLT
+456 AGKLT

-467 IAAAKAAVES
+467 IEAAKAAVKS
-477 ATTFDYLNAAYAKL
+477 ATTVDALNAAYAKS

-496 TAYYR
+496 AAYYR
-501 IKNVAIG
+501 IKNVAAN
-508 DNGTSYVSSENIFVG
+508 DNQNAYVSSQNIFVG
-523 TDGKLSTSYNASPNY
+523 TDGQLSTSYNANK

-543 VRRVSADKNYA
+543 VRRVPATENYA

-566 TFKLKNANTGCCL
+566 TFKLRNANTGCCL

-601 ILKATTATL
+601 TLKATTTALT
-610 ADGVTNDGKSMLQLV
+610 GVTNDGKSMLQLV

-630 MNAFQG
+630 MNAWAGASGQ
-636 SHNNTITNY
+636 TIANY
-645 DNHDGDNGNY
+645 DGHDGDNGNY

-759 DTYVLALNSEN
+759 ATYVLALNSEN

-792 ALPAGEAGA
+792 ALPAAETSA
-801 QALNFGFGEVTGI
+801 QALNFSFGEVTGI

>member
-26 VTVATSYTAAENL
+26 VTIATSYTPAADL

-47 TLSKNVTGYI
+47 ALSKNVTGYI
-57 YHNPANS
+57 YHYPANS
-64 GRPFRQKIEANIPLS
+64 SRPFRQKLEANVPLT
-79 AVGMNMEYVWKLT
+79 AVGMNLEYVWKLT
-92 KNTTDGTFTLQ
+92 KNTTDETFTLQ
-103 NVGTQGYFPAEDGH
+103 NVGTQGYFPAENGH
-117 GKNFA
+117 GQNFA
-122 SSTEASNAANLKFS
+122 NSTEASNAANLKFS
-136 TADGITLD
+136 SAEGITLD
-144 GGVLLYETNHKGTED
+144 GGVLLYETNHKGEKD
-159 QDLYIYANTTDENNL
+159 QDLYIYANTTSENNL
-174 SYWEGGSISD
+174 SYWEGGSVSN
-184 AIVRFAFY
+184 AIVQFAFY
-192 KVSNLDEAQIAS
+192 KVENLDETKIAT

-226 QTFSVAPTSEPTK
+226 ETVTITKPNVSNYFALKSEPTD
-239 LSNYLTKEAL
+239 N
-249 TGDLV
+249 LV
-254 LSETNNVFN
+254 LSDNNKEFN
-263 VVYTKGTVPFTF
+263 VVYTKGTAPFTF

-291 TNSGAG
+291 NNSGAG
-297 NYLIRQNNNN
+297 NYLIRQDNNN
-307 INTGGGKNHNSKFD
+307 IKTGNNAGESKFE
-321 ANNVTT
+321 AANVTT

-356 KVNGGDH
+356 KVDGGDS
-363 KAYLDAT
+363 KANLDAT

-379 SAKGAGFSL
+379 TATGANFSL
-388 QYDGNS
+388 QYDGKS
-394 YLGDHKDDNLGTWT
+394 YLGDHSSGNLATWT
-408 SNASWGEDAQ
+408 DGAAQ
-418 NDGGSGFA
+418 NNLGSGFA
-426 IHDAHLDTYVNVGKS
+426 IHNANDDTYVNVGKS

-456 AGMLT
+456 EGKLT
-461 INTAAS
+461 INTETS
-467 IAAAKAAVES
+467 IAAAKAAVPS
-477 ATTFDYLNAAYAKL
+477 ATTVDALNAAYAKS
-491 YNVDP
+491 YNVAP

-501 IKNVAIG
+501 IKNVAVN
-508 DNGTSYVSSENIFVG
+508 DNQNAYVSSENIFVG
-523 TDGKLSTSYNASPNY
+523 TDGKLSTSYNANTN
-538 SLDRV
+538 LDRV

-566 TFKLKNANTGCCL
+566 TFKLRNANTGCCL
-579 GSYKSDGAA
+579 GAYESDGAA
-588 LEMPIDN
+588 LEMPIDD

-601 ILKATTATL
+601 TLKATTATL
-610 ADGVTNDGKSMLQLV
+610 SNGVTNDSKTMLQLV
-625 TEGHT
+625 NEGHT

-636 SHNNTITNY
+636 SHNNIITNY

-694 VSAVN
+694 VSAVK

-708 TDGIIAANIGAILY
+708 TDGIIAANQGAILY
-722 HEGEKQVNLEIT
+722 HEGETTANLEIT
-734 NEAATYTGANKLQ
+734 NEAATYAGENKLK
-747 GATAKRTGFAAN
+747 GATAKRTGFTAN
-759 DTYVLALNSEN
+759 ETYVLALNSAN

-778 LTTVPANKAYVLAS
+778 LTKVPANKAYVLAS
-792 ALPAGEAGA
+792 TLPTGEAAA

>member
-1 MKKIT
+1 
-6 YFLTA
+6 
-11 LFTWM
+11 M
-16 FAVTASAEGG
+16 FAVSASAEGG

-47 TLSKNVTGYI
+47 TLSKGVTGYI
-57 YHNPANS
+57 YHNPANG

-92 KNTTDGTFTLQ
+92 KNATDETFTLQ
-103 NVGTQGYFPAEDGH
+103 NVGTQGYFPAEDAH

-122 SSTEASNAANLKFS
+122 SSTETSNAANLKFS
-136 TADGITLD
+136 TAEGMELD
-144 GGVLLYETNHKGTED
+144 GGVLLYETNYKGTD
-159 QDLYIYANTTDENNL
+159 NKDLYIYANTTDENNL
-174 SYWEGGSISD
+174 SYWEGGSISNNA

-192 KVSNLDEAQIAS
+192 KVENLDEAQIAS
-204 YTINYKVGDNTVFS
+204 YTINYKVDNNTVS
-218 TTNKGVKG
+218 TYEKKGVKG
-226 QTFSVAPTSEPTK
+226 ETFSVIPILKQTK
-239 LSNYLTKEAL
+239 LSYYLTEDQL
-249 TGDLV
+249 TGNLV
-254 LSETNNVFN
+254 LSDDNKEFN
-263 VVYTKGTVPFTF
+263 VVYKKGTVPFKF
-275 STAESKTWYT
+275 STNESKTWYT

-291 TNSGAG
+291 NNSGVG
-297 NYLIRQNNNN
+297 NYLIRQDNDN
-307 INTGGGKNHNSKFD
+307 IKSGNSDGESKFEAD
-321 ANNVTT
+321 NVTT
-327 FERFNGGVW
+327 FERFNGGIW

-356 KVNGGDH
+356 KVDGGGN
-363 KAYLDAT
+363 KAKLDAT

-379 SAKGAGFSL
+379 SATGAKFSL
-388 QYDGNS
+388 QYDGKS
-394 YLGDHKDDNLGTWT
+394 YLGDHSSGNLATWT
-408 SNASWGEDAQ
+408 DNEAQ
-418 NDGGSGFA
+418 NNGGSGFA
-426 IHDAHLDTYVNVGKS
+426 IHDANLETYVTVGKS
-441 AATASLNALTANEEV
+441 AATASLQALTANEEV
-456 AGMLT
+456 AGKLT
-461 INTAAS
+461 INTDAS
-467 IAAAKAAVES
+467 IAAAKTAVES
-477 ATTFDYLNAAYAKL
+477 AAATVDALNAAYAKS
-491 YNVDP
+491 YNVDL

-501 IKNVAIG
+501 IKNVVAN
-508 DNGTSYVSSENIFVG
+508 DNQNSYVSSQNIFVG
-523 TDGKLSTSYNASPNY
+523 TDGKLSTSYNAENG
-538 SLDRV
+538 LDRV
-543 VRRVSADKNYA
+543 VRRVSATKNYA

-566 TFKLKNANTGCCL
+566 TFKLKNANTDCCL
-579 GSYKSDGAA
+579 GGYKSNGTA

-595 KHAGEY
+595 KYAGEY
-601 ILKATTATL
+601 TLKATATTAFT
-610 ADGVTNDGKSMLQLV
+610 GNDGKSMLQLV

-630 MNAFQG
+630 MNAWG
-636 SHNNTITNY
+636 GAGAETIANY
-645 DNHDGDNGNY
+645 DGHDGDQGNY
-655 WQFIKVTTVPVSI
+655 WQFIKVTTVPVRI

-759 DTYVLALNSEN
+759 ATYVLALNSAN

-792 ALPAGEAGA
+792 ALPAAEAGA

>member
-1 MKKIT
+1 
-6 YFLTA
+6 
-11 LFTWM
+11 M

-103 NVGTQGYFPAEDGH
+103 NVGTQGYFPAENGH
-117 GKNFA
+117 GQNFA
-122 SSTEASNAANLKFS
+122 NSTEASNAANLKFS
-136 TADGITLD
+136 SADGITLD
-144 GGVLLYETNHKGTED
+144 GGVLLYETNHKGEKD

-174 SYWEGGSISD
+174 SYWEGGSISN
-184 AIVRFAFY
+184 AIVQFAFY
-192 KVSNLDEAQIAS
+192 KVNNLVESQIAS

-226 QTFSVAPTSEPTK
+226 ETFSVAPTSEPTK
-239 LSNYLTKEAL
+239 ISNYYLTKEAL

-254 LSETNNVFN
+254 LSDDNKVFN
-263 VVYTKGTVPFTF
+263 VVYSKGTVPFTF

-285 LSLRNE
+285 LSLRNKN
-291 TNSGAG
+291 NSGAG
-297 NYLIRQNNNN
+297 NYLIRQDNNN
-307 INTGGGKNHNSKFD
+307 IKTGNNDGLSKFD
-321 ANNVTT
+321 AANVTT

-356 KVNGGDH
+356 KVDGGDH
-363 KAYLDAT
+363 KAKLDAT

-379 SAKGAGFSL
+379 SAEGAKFSL
-388 QYDGNS
+388 QYDGKS
-394 YLGDHKDDNLGTWT
+394 YLGDHKEGNLGTWT
-408 SNASWGEDAQ
+408 DNGAQ
-418 NDGGSGFA
+418 NDNGSGFA
-426 IHDAHLDTYVNVGKS
+426 IHDANLETYVSVGKS
-441 AATASLNALTANEEV
+441 AATASLDALTANEEV

-461 INTAAS
+461 INTATS
-467 IAAAKAAVES
+467 IAAAKTAVPS
-477 ATTFDYLNAAYAKL
+477 ATTLDALNAAYAKS

-501 IKNVAIG
+501 IKNVNAN
-508 DNGTSYVSSENIFVG
+508 DNQNAYVSSENIFVG
-523 TDGKLSTSYNASPNY
+523 TDGQLSTSYNANTN
-538 SLDRV
+538 LDRV
-543 VRRVSADKNYA
+543 VRRVSATGNYA

-601 ILKATTATL
+601 TLKATTTSL
-610 ADGVTNDGKSMLQLV
+610 TGVTNDGKSMLQLV
-625 TEGHT
+625 TEGYHT
-630 MNAFQG
+630 MNAWDGAGAQ
-636 SHNNTITNY
+636 TIANY
-645 DNHDGDNGNY
+645 DNQDGDKGNY
-655 WQFIKVTTVPVSI
+655 WQFIKVTTVPVRI

-683 VPAESGVKAYA
+683 VPTESGVKAYA
-694 VSAVN
+694 VSDVK

-708 TDGIIAANIGAILY
+708 TDGIIAANQGAILY
-722 HEGEKQVNLEIT
+722 HEGETTANLEIT
-734 NEAATYTGANKLQ
+734 NEAATYVGENKLK

-759 DTYVLALNSEN
+759 ATYVLALNSAN

-792 ALPAGEAGA
+792 ALPAAEAGA

>member
-26 VTVATSYTAAENL
+26 VTIATSYTAAENL

-47 TLSKNVTGYI
+47 TRCKGKNGYI
-57 YHNPANS
+57 YHNPNRS
-64 GRPFRQKIEANIPLS
+64 DRPFRQKLEANVPLT
-79 AVGMNMEYVWKLT
+79 AVGMNLEYVWKLT

-103 NVGTQGYFPAEDGH
+103 NVSTAAYMPAHNDNG
-117 GKNFA
+117 GNFA
-122 SSTEASNAANLKFS
+122 QSTAEANAAKYQFS
-136 TADGITLD
+136 TFTAYTNSLA
-144 GGVLLYETNHKGTED
+144 GGVLLYETNFT
-159 QDLYIYANTTDENNL
+159 NTRYVHCNETDEPNL
-174 SYWEGGSISD
+174 SYWEGGEAKDDGS
-184 AIVRFAFY
+184 VVQFAFY
-192 KVSNLDEAQIAS
+192 KVENLDETKIAT

-226 QTFSVAPTSEPTK
+226 ETVTITKPNVSNYFALKSEPTD
-239 LSNYLTKEAL
+239 N
-249 TGDLV
+249 LV
-254 LSETNNVFN
+254 LSDTNKEFN
-263 VVYTKGTVPFTF
+263 VVYTKSTAPFTF

-285 LSLRNE
+285 LSLRNAKDK
-291 TNSGAG
+291 NSGAG
-297 NYLIRQNNNN
+297 NYLIRQDNNN
-307 INTGGGKNHNSKFD
+307 IKTGNNAGGSKFE
-321 ANNVTT
+321 AANVTT

-356 KVNGGDH
+356 KVDGGGN

-379 SAKGAGFSL
+379 SAEGAGFSL
-388 QYDGNS
+388 QYDGKT
-394 YLGDHKDDNLGTWT
+394 YLGDHKEGNLGTWT
-408 SNASWGEDAQ
+408 PNVNWGEDAQ

-426 IHDAHLDTYVNVGKS
+426 IHDANLDTYVSVGKS
-441 AATASLNALTANEEV
+441 AATATLTALTANEEV
-456 AGMLT
+456 DGKLT
-461 INTAAS
+461 INTETS
-467 IAAAKAAVES
+467 IAAAKAAVPS
-477 ATTFDYLNAAYAKL
+477 ATTVDALNAAYAKS
-491 YNVDP
+491 YNVAP

-501 IKNVAIG
+501 IKNVAVN
-508 DNGTSYVSSENIFVG
+508 DNQNAYVSSENIFVG
-523 TDGKLSTSYNASPNY
+523 TDGKLSTSYNANTN
-538 SLDRV
+538 LDRV

-566 TFKLKNANTGCCL
+566 TFKLRNANTGCCL
-579 GSYKSDGAA
+579 GAYESDGAA

-601 ILKATTATL
+601 TLKATTANL
-610 ADGVTNDGKSMLQLV
+610 SNGVTNDSKSMLQLV
-625 TEGHT
+625 NEGHT

-668 SAANYATVAYPFAVK
+668 SAANYATVTYPFAVK

-694 VSAVN
+694 VSDVK
-699 NGVLELSEI
+699 NGVLVLSEI
-708 TDGIIAANIGAILY
+708 TDGIIAANTGAILY
-722 HEGEKQVNLEIT
+722 HEGEKQVNLQIT
-734 NEAATYTGANKLQ
+734 TDEATYTGENKLQ
-747 GATAKRTGFAAN
+747 GATAKRTGFTAN
-759 DTYVLALNSEN
+759 DTYVLALNSAN

-792 ALPAGEAGA
+792 ALPAAEAGA

>member
-11 LFTWM
+11 LFTYM
-16 FAVTASAEGG
+16 FAVSASAEGG

-47 TLSKNVTGYI
+47 TLSKGVTGYI
-57 YHNPANS
+57 YHNPANG
-64 GRPFRQKIEANIPLS
+64 GRPFRQKIEANVPLT
-79 AVGMNMEYVWKLT
+79 AVGMNLEYVWKLT
-92 KNTTDGTFTLQ
+92 KNTTDETFTLQ
-103 NVGTQGYFPAEDGH
+103 NVGTQGYFPAENGH
-117 GKNFA
+117 GQNFA
-122 SSTEASNAANLKFS
+122 NSTEASNAANLKFS
-136 TADGITLD
+136 SAEGITLD
-144 GGVLLYETNHKGTED
+144 GGVLLYETNHKGEKD
-159 QDLYIYANTTDENNL
+159 QDLYIYANTTSENNL
-174 SYWEGGSISD
+174 SYWEGGSVSN
-184 AIVRFAFY
+184 AIVQFAFY
-192 KVSNLDEAQIAS
+192 KVENLDETKIAT

-226 QTFSVAPTSEPTK
+226 ETVTITKPNVSNYFALKSEPTD
-239 LSNYLTKEAL
+239 N
-249 TGDLV
+249 LV
-254 LSETNNVFN
+254 LSDNNKEFN
-263 VVYTKGTVPFTF
+263 VVYTKGTAPFTF

-291 TNSGAG
+291 NNSGAG
-297 NYLIRQNNNN
+297 NYLIRQDNNN
-307 INTGGGKNHNSKFD
+307 IKTGNNAGESKFE
-321 ANNVTT
+321 AANVTT

-356 KVNGGDH
+356 KVDGGDS
-363 KAYLDAT
+363 KANLDAT

-379 SAKGAGFSL
+379 TATGANFSL
-388 QYDGNS
+388 QYDGKS
-394 YLGDHKDDNLGTWT
+394 YLGDHSSGNLATWT
-408 SNASWGEDAQ
+408 DGAAQ
-418 NDGGSGFA
+418 NNLGSGFA
-426 IHDAHLDTYVNVGKS
+426 IHNANDDTYVNVGKS

-456 AGMLT
+456 EGKLT
-461 INTAAS
+461 INTETS
-467 IAAAKAAVES
+467 IAAAKAAVPS
-477 ATTFDYLNAAYAKL
+477 ATTVDALNAAYAKS
-491 YNVDP
+491 YNVAP

-501 IKNVAIG
+501 IKNVAVN
-508 DNGTSYVSSENIFVG
+508 DNQNAYVSSENIFVG
-523 TDGKLSTSYNASPNY
+523 TDGKLSTSYNANTN
-538 SLDRV
+538 LDRV

-566 TFKLKNANTGCCL
+566 TFKLRNANTGCCL
-579 GSYKSDGAA
+579 GAYESDGAA
-588 LEMPIDN
+588 LEMPIDD

-601 ILKATTATL
+601 TLKATTATL
-610 ADGVTNDGKSMLQLV
+610 SNGVTNDSKTMLQLV
-625 TEGHT
+625 NEGHT

-636 SHNNTITNY
+636 SHNNIITNY

-694 VSAVN
+694 VSAVK

-708 TDGIIAANIGAILY
+708 TDGIIAANQGAILY
-722 HEGEKQVNLEIT
+722 HEGETTANLEIT
-734 NEAATYTGANKLQ
+734 NEAATYAGENKLK
-747 GATAKRTGFAAN
+747 GATAKRTGFTAN
-759 DTYVLALNSEN
+759 ETYVLALNSAN
-770 QAAFLKSE
+770 QAAFFKSE

-792 ALPAGEAGA
+792 TLPTGEAAA

>member
-103 NVGTQGYFPAEDGH
+103 NVGTQGYFPAENGH
-117 GKNFA
+117 GQNFA
-122 SSTEASNAANLKFS
+122 NPTEASNAANLKFS
-136 TADGITLD
+136 SADGITLD
-144 GGVLLYETNHKGTED
+144 GGVLLYETNHKGEKD
-159 QDLYIYANTTDENNL
+159 QDLYIYANTTSENNL
-174 SYWEGGSISD
+174 SYWEGGSVSN
-184 AIVRFAFY
+184 AIVQFAFY
-192 KVSNLDEAQIAS
+192 KVDGLEESQIAS
-204 YTINYKVGDNTVFS
+204 YTINYKVGNNTVFS

-226 QTFSVAPTSEPTK
+226 ESFSVAPTSEPTK
-239 LSNYLTKEAL
+239 LSYYLTKDEL
-249 TGDLV
+249 TGNLV
-254 LSETNNVFN
+254 LSDDNKEFN
-263 VVYTKGTVPFTF
+263 VVYSKGTVPFDF
-275 STAESKTWYT
+275 STNESKTWYT

-291 TNSGAG
+291 NNSGVG
-297 NYLIRQNNNN
+297 NYLIRQDNDNIKSGNND
-307 INTGGGKNHNSKFD
+307 GLSKFD
-321 ANNVTT
+321 AANVTT

-356 KVNGGDH
+356 KVDGGGN
-363 KAYLDAT
+363 KAKLDAT

-379 SAKGAGFSL
+379 SATGAKFSL
-388 QYDGNS
+388 QYDGKS
-394 YLGDHKDDNLGTWT
+394 YLGDHSSGNLATWT
-408 SNASWGEDAQ
+408 DNEAQ
-418 NDGGSGFA
+418 NNGGSGFA
-426 IHDAHLDTYVNVGKS
+426 IHDANLETYVTVGKS
-441 AATASLNALTANEEV
+441 AATASLQALTANEEV
-456 AGMLT
+456 AGKLT
-461 INTAAS
+461 INTDAS
-467 IAAAKAAVES
+467 IAAAKTAVES
-477 ATTFDYLNAAYAKL
+477 AAATVDALNAAYAKS
-491 YNVDP
+491 YNVDL

-501 IKNVAIG
+501 IKNVNAN
-508 DNGTSYVSSENIFVG
+508 DNQNAYVSSENIFVG
-523 TDGKLSTSYNASPNY
+523 TDGQLSTSYNANTN
-538 SLDRV
+538 LDRV
-543 VRRVSADKNYA
+543 VRRVSATGNYA

-601 ILKATTATL
+601 TLKATATTAFT
-610 ADGVTNDGKSMLQLV
+610 GNDGKSMLQLV

-630 MNAFQG
+630 MNAWG
-636 SHNNTITNY
+636 GAGAETIANY
-645 DNHDGDNGNY
+645 DGHDDDKGNY

-694 VSAVN
+694 VSGVK

-708 TDGIIAANIGAILY
+708 TDGIIAANTGAILY
-722 HEGEKQVNLEIT
+722 HEGEKQVELEIT
-734 NEAATYTGANKLQ
+734 NEAATYTAENKLQ
-747 GATAKRTGFAAN
+747 GATAKRTGFNAN
-759 DTYVLALNSEN
+759 DTYVLALNSVN

-792 ALPAGEAGA
+792 VLPAAEAGA

>member
-1 MKKIT
+1 
-6 YFLTA
+6 
-11 LFTWM
+11 M

-47 TLSKNVTGYI
+47 TRCKGKNGYI
-57 YHNPANS
+57 YHNPNRS
-64 GRPFRQKIEANIPLS
+64 DRPFRQKLEANVPLT
-79 AVGMNMEYVWKLT
+79 AVGMNLEYVWKLT

-103 NVGTQGYFPAEDGH
+103 NVSTAAYMPAHNDNG
-117 GKNFA
+117 GNFA
-122 SSTEASNAANLKFS
+122 QSTAEANAAKYQFS
-136 TADGITLD
+136 TFTAYTNSLA
-144 GGVLLYETNHKGTED
+144 GGVLLYETNFT
-159 QDLYIYANTTDENNL
+159 NTRYVHCNETDEPNL
-174 SYWEGGSISD
+174 SYWEGGEAKDDGS
-184 AIVRFAFY
+184 VVQFAFY
-192 KVSNLDEAQIAS
+192 KVENLDETKIAT

-226 QTFSVAPTSEPTK
+226 ETVTITKPNVSNYFALKSEPTD
-239 LSNYLTKEAL
+239 N
-249 TGDLV
+249 LV
-254 LSETNNVFN
+254 LSDTNKEFN
-263 VVYTKGTVPFTF
+263 VVYTKGTAPFTF

-285 LSLRNE
+285 LSLRNAN
-291 TNSGAG
+291 NSGAG
-297 NYLIRQNNNN
+297 NYLIRQDNNN

-321 ANNVTT
+321 ADNVTT

-356 KVNGGDH
+356 KVNGGGD

-379 SAKGAGFSL
+379 SAEGAGFSL
-388 QYDGNS
+388 QYDGKT
-394 YLGDHKDDNLGTWT
+394 YLGDHKEGNLGTWT
-408 SNASWGEDAQ
+408 PNVAWGEDAQ

-426 IHDAHLDTYVNVGKS
+426 IHDANLETYVSVGKS
-441 AATASLNALTANEEV
+441 AANASLTALTANEEV
-456 AGMLT
+456 EGKLT
-461 INTAAS
+461 INTATS

-477 ATTFDYLNAAYAKL
+477 ATTVDALNAAYAKS

-496 TAYYR
+496 AAYYR
-501 IKNVAIG
+501 IKNVAAN
-508 DNGTSYVSSENIFVG
+508 DNQNAYVSSENIFVG
-523 TDGKLSTSYNASPNY
+523 TDGKLSTSYNANK

-543 VRRVSADKNYA
+543 VHRVPATNNYA

-566 TFKLKNANTGCCL
+566 TFKLKNANTDCCL
-579 GSYKSDGAA
+579 GSYKSDGVA

-601 ILKATTATL
+601 TLKATTAAL
-610 ADGVTNDGKSMLQLV
+610 ANNVTNDSKTMLQLV
-625 TEGHT
+625 NEGHT
-630 MNAFQG
+630 MNAFAG
-636 SHNNTITNY
+636 AGGNTIANY

-694 VSAVN
+694 VSAVK

-734 NEAATYTGANKLQ
+734 NEAATYTGENKLQ
-747 GATAKRTGFAAN
+747 GATAKRTGFNAN
-759 DTYVLALNSEN
+759 DTYVLALNSAN

-792 ALPAGEAGA
+792 ALPAAEAGA

>member
-103 NVGTQGYFPAEDGH
+103 NVGTQGYFPAENGH
-117 GKNFA
+117 GQNFA
-122 SSTEASNAANLKFS
+122 NSTEASNAANLKFS
-136 TADGITLD
+136 TAEGMELD
-144 GGVLLYETNHKGTED
+144 GGVLLYETNYKGTD
-159 QDLYIYANTTDENNL
+159 NKDLYIYANTTDENNL
-174 SYWEGGSISD
+174 SYWEGGSISNNA

-192 KVSNLDEAQIAS
+192 KVENLDEAQIAS
-204 YTINYKVGDNTVFS
+204 YTINYKVDNNTVS
-218 TTNKGVKG
+218 TIEKKGVKG
-226 QTFSVAPTSEPTK
+226 ETFSVIPILKQTK
-239 LSNYLTKEAL
+239 LSYYLTEDQL

-254 LSETNNVFN
+254 LSDDNKVFN
-263 VVYTKGTVPFTF
+263 VVYSKGTVPFTF

-285 LSLRNE
+285 LSLRNKN
-291 TNSGAG
+291 NSGAG
-297 NYLIRQNNNN
+297 NYLIRQDNNN
-307 INTGGGKNHNSKFD
+307 IKTGNNDGLSKFD
-321 ANNVTT
+321 AANVTT

-356 KVNGGDH
+356 KVDGGDH
-363 KAYLDAT
+363 KAKLDAT

-379 SAKGAGFSL
+379 SAEGAKFSL
-388 QYDGNS
+388 QYDGKS
-394 YLGDHKDDNLGTWT
+394 YLGDHKEGNLGTWT
-408 SNASWGEDAQ
+408 DNGAQ
-418 NDGGSGFA
+418 NDNGSGFA
-426 IHDAHLDTYVNVGKS
+426 IHDANLDAYVNVGKS
-441 AATASLNALTANEEV
+441 AATASLTALTANEEV

-461 INTAAS
+461 INTVAS
-467 IAAAKAAVES
+467 IAAAKTAVPS
-477 ATTFDYLNAAYAKL
+477 ATTLDALNAAYAKS

-501 IKNVAIG
+501 IKNVNAN
-508 DNGTSYVSSENIFVG
+508 DNQNAYVSSENIFVG
-523 TDGKLSTSYNASPNY
+523 TDGQLSTSYNANTN
-538 SLDRV
+538 LDRV
-543 VRRVSADKNYA
+543 VRRVSATGNYA

-601 ILKATTATL
+601 TLKATTTSL
-610 ADGVTNDGKSMLQLV
+610 TGVTNDGKSMLQLV
-625 TEGHT
+625 TEGYHT
-630 MNAFQG
+630 MNAWGGAGAQ
-636 SHNNTITNY
+636 TIANY
-645 DNHDGDNGNY
+645 DNQDGDKGNY
-655 WQFIKVTTVPVSI
+655 WQFIKVTTVPVRI

-683 VPAESGVKAYA
+683 VPTESGVKAYA

-708 TDGIIAANIGAILY
+708 TDGIIAANQGAILY
-722 HEGEKQVNLEIT
+722 HEGETTANLEIT
-734 NEAATYTGANKLQ
+734 NEAATYAGENKLK

-759 DTYVLALNSEN
+759 ATYVLALNSAN

-792 ALPAGEAGA
+792 ALPAAEAGA